1 MDKYEY
7 KVRLQEIKDL
17 IAKGEYVEAASIA
30 DTIDWTR
37 VKSVM
42 MLCTISDLYK
52 INRRLE
58 DARDL
63 LLLAYDRYPGGRSI
77 VYSLCELF
85 IKMGDV
91 VQAVE
96 YYKEFVQ
103 IAPKDTGRY
112 ILQYK
117 LYEAQDVSIEE
128 RIEVLKELKSKE
140 YTEKWAYELAYLY
153 HRIGLAT
160 KCVEECDE
168 LILWFGE
175 GRYVM
180 KAMELKML
188 HEPLTPSQ
196 EEKYAEMKGEI
207 VRQKAAEETGEVY
220 PEAPEEE
227 KPEEEVDESPTKEI
241 LMSDPDDI
249 QVKVMNVGQYDT
261 INMQKELAANMK
273 ELWDQKTDKEPE
285 AEGDTDL
292 QETKRLDSLA
302 DALED
307 FTMAETKVIETDAVK
322 EALNQPEEQGEVF
335 FGETSEM
342 TPVSVEDGAS
352 EITEETL
359 EQPMEAE
366 ILPEEASFDDTITA
380 ATEEPD
386 EEAASTA
393 AQTASGAD
401 ETGIAQAASAAGMNA
416 SVSVGEENV
425 SAADLNVSASA
436 AENAEAIS
444 DVEAPAQDG
453 QGTVSETAA
462 PKEEIQE
469 EITKEE
475 EPETVVLPTREIEEH
490 INAQPAMKPRIA
502 ATIDPHKPLPEGME
516 KMLGMEYDGQI
527 SMVVPEAEQVE
538 KQITG
543 QISLEDV
550 LAEWERVKKENEQK
564 RMEEVQQH
572 ILQQT
577 GAMFTEFEA
586 ATRDGLL
593 EKLEKGKTIPA
604 DEVEEL
610 EEYQEPGQEDGE
622 DYEEPAGQDEF
633 LDESYDDYEEP
644 VENAEEYTGE
654 EDAFAEEAGEYAEDE
669 AFDEDEAGDYVEP
682 VEAAEAEEE
691 FYEEDAD
698 TADETDADDFEDAE
712 NDFDAD
718 DAEATG
724 EGADEEAAYE
734 TEADADEEAAED
746 INADSKANDKTAGK
760 AGTDT
765 DAEDID
771 ADGET
776 AEDEGADSETAEEAG
791 TDDAQDTETD
801 AADAKETDAEPAEEA
816 SADKADRKNVSRD
829 AAAKGKKAPG
839 QKNGKPVRKAGGKE
853 QGRRLTAEEKELFGS
868 YLQNKH
874 TREQILNAIDKISLA
889 AYTGNII
896 LTGEEGMDTL
906 TLAKKL
912 MKEVQQTDSNFSGK
926 IAKISSESLN
936 KKGIAPVF
944 DRIVNGALI
953 IQKANKLTDD
963 SVKDMQK
970 AMNQEHKGMIVIL
983 EDTKGG
989 AHKLLKKHPELKELF
1004 NIEIHVEAL
1013 DNDSLVSYGRKY
1025 AEEQEYGMDE
1035 MGVLALHTCIAERQ
1049 TIDHIVTIEEVKDI
1063 IDDAIQ
1069 HANKKTLGHFFDIIV
1084 AKRYDEED
1092 RIILRENDFR

>member
-140 YTEKWAYELAYLY
+140 YIEKWAYELAYLY

-207 VRQKAAEETGEVY
+207 VRQKAAEEAGEVY
-220 PEAPEEE
+220 PETPEEE

-241 LMSDPDDI
+241 LTSDPDDI

-322 EALNQPEEQGEVF
+322 EALNQSEEQGEVF

-342 TPVSVEDGAS
+342 TPVSAEESSA

-359 EQPMEAE
+359 EQPMEAPVQSGQSTV
-366 ILPEEASFDDTITA
+366 PEA
-380 ATEEPD
+380 
-386 EEAASTA
+386 
-393 AQTASGAD
+393 
-401 ETGIAQAASAAGMNA
+401 
-416 SVSVGEENV
+416 
-425 SAADLNVSASA
+425 
-436 AENAEAIS
+436 
-444 DVEAPAQDG
+444 
-453 QGTVSETAA
+453 AA
-462 PKEEIQE
+462 PKAEEPQE
-469 EITKEE
+469 EELQEEEPQEEEPQEEEPQVEVLQEE
-475 EPETVVLPTREIEEH
+475 EPETVVLPAREIEEH
-490 INAQPAMKPRIA
+490 INAQPVMKPRIA

-610 EEYQEPGQEDGE
+610 EEYQEPAQEDGE
-622 DYEEPAGQDEF
+622 DYEELAEQDEF
-633 LDESYDDYEEP
+633 LDDSYDDYEEP
-644 VENAEEYTGE
+644 VENTEEYTEEPDAADTEAEGE
-654 EDAFAEEAGEYAEDE
+654 AAEEAVDDAAADTEVEEEPDATE
-669 AFDEDEAGDYVEP
+669 A
-682 VEAAEAEEE
+682 AAEAV
-691 FYEEDAD
+691 EDDVKDA
-698 TADETDADDFEDAE
+698 ETDA
-712 NDFDAD
+712 
-718 DAEATG
+718 
-724 EGADEEAAYE
+724 
-734 TEADADEEAAED
+734 
-746 INADSKANDKTAGK
+746 
-760 AGTDT
+760 
-765 DAEDID
+765 
-771 ADGET
+771 
-776 AEDEGADSETAEEAG
+776 
-791 TDDAQDTETD
+791 
-801 AADAKETDAEPAEEA
+801 
-816 SADKADRKNVSRD
+816 V
-829 AAAKGKKAPG
+829 AKGKKAPG
-839 QKNGKPVRKAGGKE
+839 QKKGKPVRKAGKE
-853 QGRRLTAEEKELFGS
+853 QGRKLTAEEKELFGS

-953 IQKANKLTDD
+953 IQKANKLSDD

-970 AMNQEHKGMIVIL
+970 VMNQEHKGMIVIL

-1069 HANKKTLGHFFDIIV
+1069 HANRKTLGHFFDIIV

>member
-30 DTIDWTR
+30 DTIDWTK

-140 YTEKWAYELAYLY
+140 YIEKWAYELAYLY

-207 VRQKAAEETGEVY
+207 VRQKAAEEAGEVY
-220 PEAPEEE
+220 PETPEEE

-241 LMSDPDDI
+241 LTSDPDDI

-322 EALNQPEEQGEVF
+322 EALNQSEEQGEVF

-342 TPVSVEDGAS
+342 TPVSAEESSA

-359 EQPMEAE
+359 EQPMEAPVQSGQSTV
-366 ILPEEASFDDTITA
+366 PEA
-380 ATEEPD
+380 
-386 EEAASTA
+386 
-393 AQTASGAD
+393 
-401 ETGIAQAASAAGMNA
+401 
-416 SVSVGEENV
+416 
-425 SAADLNVSASA
+425 
-436 AENAEAIS
+436 
-444 DVEAPAQDG
+444 
-453 QGTVSETAA
+453 AA
-462 PKEEIQE
+462 PKAEEKQ
-469 EITKEE
+469 EE
-475 EPETVVLPTREIEEH
+475 EPQTVVLPAREIEEH
-490 INAQPAMKPRIA
+490 INAQPVMKPRIA

-593 EKLEKGKTIPA
+593 EKLEKGKTIPT

-610 EEYQEPGQEDGE
+610 EEYYEPAQEDGE
-622 DYEEPAGQDEF
+622 DYEEPAEQDEF

-644 VENAEEYTGE
+644 VENTEEYTE
-654 EDAFAEEAGEYAEDE
+654 ESEAI
-669 AFDEDEAGDYVEP
+669 
-682 VEAAEAEEE
+682 AADTEAEEE
-691 FYEEDAD
+691 PD
-698 TADETDADDFEDAE
+698 TADADIEVEEEPDATDAAAEAVEDDVKDAETDA
-712 NDFDAD
+712 
-718 DAEATG
+718 
-724 EGADEEAAYE
+724 
-734 TEADADEEAAED
+734 
-746 INADSKANDKTAGK
+746 
-760 AGTDT
+760 
-765 DAEDID
+765 
-771 ADGET
+771 
-776 AEDEGADSETAEEAG
+776 
-791 TDDAQDTETD
+791 
-801 AADAKETDAEPAEEA
+801 
-816 SADKADRKNVSRD
+816 VV
-829 AAAKGKKAPG
+829 KGKKAPG
-839 QKNGKPVRKAGGKE
+839 QKKGKPVRKAGKE

-953 IQKANKLTDD
+953 IQKANKLSDD

-970 AMNQEHKGMIVIL
+970 VMNQEHKGMIVIL

-1069 HANKKTLGHFFDIIV
+1069 HANRKTLGHFFDIIV

>member
-30 DTIDWTR
+30 DTIDWTK

-140 YTEKWAYELAYLY
+140 YIEKWAYELAYLY

-207 VRQKAAEETGEVY
+207 VRQKAAEEAGEVY

-241 LMSDPDDI
+241 LTSDPDDI

-322 EALNQPEEQGEVF
+322 EALNQSEEQGEVF

-342 TPVSVEDGAS
+342 TPVSAEESSA

-359 EQPMEAE
+359 EQPMEAPVQSGQSTV
-366 ILPEEASFDDTITA
+366 PEA
-380 ATEEPD
+380 
-386 EEAASTA
+386 
-393 AQTASGAD
+393 
-401 ETGIAQAASAAGMNA
+401 
-416 SVSVGEENV
+416 
-425 SAADLNVSASA
+425 
-436 AENAEAIS
+436 
-444 DVEAPAQDG
+444 
-453 QGTVSETAA
+453 AA
-462 PKEEIQE
+462 PKAEEKQEAEEPQE
-469 EITKEE
+469 EEQ
-475 EPETVVLPTREIEEH
+475 ETVVLPAREIEEH
-490 INAQPAMKPRIA
+490 INAQPVMKPRIA

-593 EKLEKGKTIPA
+593 EKLEKGKTIPT

-610 EEYQEPGQEDGE
+610 EEYYEPAQEDGE
-622 DYEEPAGQDEF
+622 DYEEPTEQDEF

-644 VENAEEYTGE
+644 VENTEEYTE
-654 EDAFAEEAGEYAEDE
+654 ESEAIDADT
-669 AFDEDEAGDYVEP
+669 
-682 VEAAEAEEE
+682 EAEEE
-691 FYEEDAD
+691 P
-698 TADETDADDFEDAE
+698 
-712 NDFDAD
+712 
-718 DAEATG
+718 
-724 EGADEEAAYE
+724 
-734 TEADADEEAAED
+734 
-746 INADSKANDKTAGK
+746 
-760 AGTDT
+760 
-765 DAEDID
+765 
-771 ADGET
+771 
-776 AEDEGADSETAEEAG
+776 
-791 TDDAQDTETD
+791 D
-801 AADAKETDAEPAEEA
+801 AADADIEVEEEPNAADADTEVEEEPDTADAEAEGEA
-816 SADKADRKNVSRD
+816 AAEAVDDTAAEKAGTEEPDAADADTEVEEEPDATD
-829 AAAKGKKAPG
+829 AAAEAVEDDVKDAETEAVVKDKKAPG
-839 QKNGKPVRKAGGKE
+839 QKKDKPVRKAGKE

-953 IQKANKLTDD
+953 IQKANKLSDD

-970 AMNQEHKGMIVIL
+970 VMNQEHKGMIVIL
-983 EDTKGG
+983 EDTRGG

-1069 HANKKTLGHFFDIIV
+1069 HANRKTLGHFFDIIV

>member
-30 DTIDWTR
+30 DTIDWTK

-140 YTEKWAYELAYLY
+140 YIEKWAYELAYLY

-207 VRQKAAEETGEVY
+207 VRQKAAEEAGEVY
-220 PEAPEEE
+220 PETPEEE

-241 LMSDPDDI
+241 LTSDPDDI

-322 EALNQPEEQGEVF
+322 EALNQSEEQGEVF

-342 TPVSVEDGAS
+342 TPVSAEESSA

-359 EQPMEAE
+359 EQPMEAPVQSGQSTV
-366 ILPEEASFDDTITA
+366 PEA
-380 ATEEPD
+380 
-386 EEAASTA
+386 
-393 AQTASGAD
+393 
-401 ETGIAQAASAAGMNA
+401 
-416 SVSVGEENV
+416 
-425 SAADLNVSASA
+425 
-436 AENAEAIS
+436 
-444 DVEAPAQDG
+444 
-453 QGTVSETAA
+453 AA
-462 PKEEIQE
+462 PKAEEKQ
-469 EITKEE
+469 EE
-475 EPETVVLPTREIEEH
+475 EPQEEEPQEEEPQTVVLPAREIEEH
-490 INAQPAMKPRIA
+490 INAQPVMKPRIA

-593 EKLEKGKTIPA
+593 EKLEKGKTIPS

-610 EEYQEPGQEDGE
+610 EEYYEPAQEDGE
-622 DYEEPAGQDEF
+622 DYEEPAEQDEF

-644 VENAEEYTGE
+644 VENTEEYTE
-654 EDAFAEEAGEYAEDE
+654 ESDAKDADPAAEE
-669 AFDEDEAGDYVEP
+669 EP
-682 VEAAEAEEE
+682 KAAAADTEAEEE
-691 FYEEDAD
+691 PDAADADTEEEEEVDAADAEAAGEAAEEAVDDTAAEKAGTEEPDAADTEAEEEAD
-698 TADETDADDFEDAE
+698 TADADTEV
-712 NDFDAD
+712 
-718 DAEATG
+718 G
-724 EGADEEAAYE
+724 E
-734 TEADADEEAAED
+734 EADATEAAAEAVED
-746 INADSKANDKTAGK
+746 DVK
-760 AGTDT
+760 
-765 DAEDID
+765 DAE
-771 ADGET
+771 
-776 AEDEGADSETAEEAG
+776 
-791 TDDAQDTETD
+791 TD
-801 AADAKETDAEPAEEA
+801 
-816 SADKADRKNVSRD
+816 
-829 AAAKGKKAPG
+829 AKGKKAPG
-839 QKNGKPVRKAGGKE
+839 QKKGKPVRKAGKE
-853 QGRRLTAEEKELFGS
+853 QGRRFTAEEKELFGS

-953 IQKANKLTDD
+953 IQKANKLSDD

-970 AMNQEHKGMIVIL
+970 VMNQEHKGMIVIL
-983 EDTKGG
+983 EDTRGG

-1069 HANKKTLGHFFDIIV
+1069 HANRKTLGHFFDIIV

>member
-30 DTIDWTR
+30 DTIDWTK

-140 YTEKWAYELAYLY
+140 YIEKWAYELAYLY

-207 VRQKAAEETGEVY
+207 VRQKAAEEAGEVY

-241 LMSDPDDI
+241 LTSDPDDI

-322 EALNQPEEQGEVF
+322 EALNQSEEQGEVF

-342 TPVSVEDGAS
+342 TPVSAEESSA

-359 EQPMEAE
+359 EQPMEAPVQSGQSTV
-366 ILPEEASFDDTITA
+366 PEA
-380 ATEEPD
+380 
-386 EEAASTA
+386 
-393 AQTASGAD
+393 
-401 ETGIAQAASAAGMNA
+401 
-416 SVSVGEENV
+416 
-425 SAADLNVSASA
+425 
-436 AENAEAIS
+436 
-444 DVEAPAQDG
+444 
-453 QGTVSETAA
+453 AA
-462 PKEEIQE
+462 PKAEEKQ
-469 EITKEE
+469 EE
-475 EPETVVLPTREIEEH
+475 EPQEEEPQTVVLPAREIEEH
-490 INAQPAMKPRIA
+490 INAQPVMKPRIA

-593 EKLEKGKTIPA
+593 EKLEKGKTIPT

-610 EEYQEPGQEDGE
+610 EEYYEPTQEDGE
-622 DYEEPAGQDEF
+622 DYEEPAEQDEF

-644 VENAEEYTGE
+644 VENTEEYTE
-654 EDAFAEEAGEYAEDE
+654 ESEAIDADT
-669 AFDEDEAGDYVEP
+669 
-682 VEAAEAEEE
+682 EAEEE
-691 FYEEDAD
+691 P
-698 TADETDADDFEDAE
+698 
-712 NDFDAD
+712 
-718 DAEATG
+718 
-724 EGADEEAAYE
+724 
-734 TEADADEEAAED
+734 
-746 INADSKANDKTAGK
+746 
-760 AGTDT
+760 
-765 DAEDID
+765 
-771 ADGET
+771 
-776 AEDEGADSETAEEAG
+776 
-791 TDDAQDTETD
+791 D
-801 AADAKETDAEPAEEA
+801 AADADIEVEEEPDAADADTEVEEEPDTAEAEAEGEAAEEA
-816 SADKADRKNVSRD
+816 VDDTAVEKAGTEEPDAADADTEVEEEPDATD
-829 AAAKGKKAPG
+829 AAAEAVEDDVKDAETEAVVKDKKAPG
-839 QKNGKPVRKAGGKE
+839 QKKGKPVRKAGKE

-953 IQKANKLTDD
+953 IQKANKLSDD

-970 AMNQEHKGMIVIL
+970 VMNQEHKGMIVIL
-983 EDTKGG
+983 EDTRGG

-1069 HANKKTLGHFFDIIV
+1069 HANRKTLGHFFDIIV

>member
-30 DTIDWTR
+30 DTIDWTK

-140 YTEKWAYELAYLY
+140 YIEKWAYELAYLY

-207 VRQKAAEETGEVY
+207 VRQKAAEEAGEVY

-241 LMSDPDDI
+241 LTSDPDDI

-322 EALNQPEEQGEVF
+322 EAMNQSEEQGEVF

-342 TPVSVEDGAS
+342 TPVSAEESSA

-359 EQPMEAE
+359 EQPMEAPVQSGQSTV
-366 ILPEEASFDDTITA
+366 PEA
-380 ATEEPD
+380 
-386 EEAASTA
+386 
-393 AQTASGAD
+393 
-401 ETGIAQAASAAGMNA
+401 
-416 SVSVGEENV
+416 
-425 SAADLNVSASA
+425 
-436 AENAEAIS
+436 
-444 DVEAPAQDG
+444 
-453 QGTVSETAA
+453 AA
-462 PKEEIQE
+462 PKAEEKQ
-469 EITKEE
+469 EE
-475 EPETVVLPTREIEEH
+475 EPQEEEPQTVVLPAREIEEH
-490 INAQPAMKPRIA
+490 INAQPVMKPRIA

-593 EKLEKGKTIPA
+593 EKLEKGKTIPT

-610 EEYQEPGQEDGE
+610 EEYYEPAQEDGE
-622 DYEEPAGQDEF
+622 NYEEPAEQDEF

-644 VENAEEYTGE
+644 VENTEEYTE
-654 EDAFAEEAGEYAEDE
+654 ESEAIDADT
-669 AFDEDEAGDYVEP
+669 
-682 VEAAEAEEE
+682 EAEEE
-691 FYEEDAD
+691 P
-698 TADETDADDFEDAE
+698 
-712 NDFDAD
+712 
-718 DAEATG
+718 
-724 EGADEEAAYE
+724 
-734 TEADADEEAAED
+734 
-746 INADSKANDKTAGK
+746 
-760 AGTDT
+760 
-765 DAEDID
+765 
-771 ADGET
+771 
-776 AEDEGADSETAEEAG
+776 
-791 TDDAQDTETD
+791 D
-801 AADAKETDAEPAEEA
+801 AADADIEVEEEPNAADADTEVEEEPDTADAEAEGEAAAEAVDDTAAEKAGTEEPDATDADIEVEEEPDTADADTEAEEEPDTTDAAAEAVEDDVKDAETDA
-816 SADKADRKNVSRD
+816 VV
-829 AAAKGKKAPG
+829 KGKKAPG
-839 QKNGKPVRKAGGKE
+839 QKKGKPVRKAGKE
-853 QGRRLTAEEKELFGS
+853 QGHRLTAEEKELFGS

-912 MKEVQQTDSNFSGK
+912 MREVQQTDSNFSGK

-953 IQKANKLTDD
+953 IQKASKLSDD

-970 AMNQEHKGMIVIL
+970 VMNQEHKGMIVIL
-983 EDTKGG
+983 EDTRGG

-1069 HANKKTLGHFFDIIV
+1069 HANRKTLGHFFDIIV

>member
-30 DTIDWTR
+30 DTIDWTK

-140 YTEKWAYELAYLY
+140 YIEKWAYELAYLY

-207 VRQKAAEETGEVY
+207 VRQKAAEEAGEVY

-241 LMSDPDDI
+241 LTSDPDDI

-322 EALNQPEEQGEVF
+322 EALNQSEEQGEVF

-342 TPVSVEDGAS
+342 TPVSAEESSA

-359 EQPMEAE
+359 EQPMEAPVQSGQSTV
-366 ILPEEASFDDTITA
+366 PEA
-380 ATEEPD
+380 
-386 EEAASTA
+386 
-393 AQTASGAD
+393 
-401 ETGIAQAASAAGMNA
+401 
-416 SVSVGEENV
+416 
-425 SAADLNVSASA
+425 
-436 AENAEAIS
+436 
-444 DVEAPAQDG
+444 
-453 QGTVSETAA
+453 AA
-462 PKEEIQE
+462 PKAEEIRE
-469 EITKEE
+469 EITEEE
-475 EPETVVLPTREIEEH
+475 EPETVVLPTKEIEEH

-593 EKLEKGKTIPA
+593 EKLEKGKTIPT

-610 EEYQEPGQEDGE
+610 EEYYEPAQEDGE
-622 DYEEPAGQDEF
+622 DYEEPAEQDEF

-644 VENAEEYTGE
+644 VENTEEYTE
-654 EDAFAEEAGEYAEDE
+654 ESEAI
-669 AFDEDEAGDYVEP
+669 
-682 VEAAEAEEE
+682 AADTEAEEE
-691 FYEEDAD
+691 A
-698 TADETDADDFEDAE
+698 
-712 NDFDAD
+712 
-718 DAEATG
+718 
-724 EGADEEAAYE
+724 
-734 TEADADEEAAED
+734 
-746 INADSKANDKTAGK
+746 
-760 AGTDT
+760 
-765 DAEDID
+765 
-771 ADGET
+771 
-776 AEDEGADSETAEEAG
+776 
-791 TDDAQDTETD
+791 D
-801 AADAKETDAEPAEEA
+801 AADADIEVEEEPDAADADIEVEEEPDAADAEAEGEAAEEA
-816 SADKADRKNVSRD
+816 VDDTAAEKAGTEEPD
-829 AAAKGKKAPG
+829 AADTEAEEEPDATDADTEVGEEADATEAAAEAAKDDVKDAETDAKGKKASG
-839 QKNGKPVRKAGGKE
+839 QKKGKPVRKAGKE

-912 MKEVQQTDSNFSGK
+912 MREVQQTDSNFSGK

-953 IQKANKLTDD
+953 IQKANKLSDD
-963 SVKDMQK
+963 SIKDMQK
-970 AMNQEHKGMIVIL
+970 VMNQEHKGMIVIL
-983 EDTKGG
+983 EDTRGG

-1069 HANKKTLGHFFDIIV
+1069 HANRKTLGHFFDIIV

>member
-30 DTIDWTR
+30 DTIDWTK

-140 YTEKWAYELAYLY
+140 YIEKWAYELAYLY

-322 EALNQPEEQGEVF
+322 EALNQSEEQGEVF

-342 TPVSVEDGAS
+342 TPVSAEESSA

-359 EQPMEAE
+359 EQPMEAPVQSGQSTV
-366 ILPEEASFDDTITA
+366 PEA
-380 ATEEPD
+380 
-386 EEAASTA
+386 
-393 AQTASGAD
+393 
-401 ETGIAQAASAAGMNA
+401 
-416 SVSVGEENV
+416 
-425 SAADLNVSASA
+425 
-436 AENAEAIS
+436 
-444 DVEAPAQDG
+444 
-453 QGTVSETAA
+453 AA
-462 PKEEIQE
+462 PKAEEKQE
-469 EITKEE
+469 AEEPQEE
-475 EPETVVLPTREIEEH
+475 EPETVVLPTKEIEEH

-593 EKLEKGKTIPA
+593 EKLEKGKTIPT

-610 EEYQEPGQEDGE
+610 EEYYEPAQEDGE
-622 DYEEPAGQDEF
+622 DYEEPAEQDEF

-644 VENAEEYTGE
+644 VENTEEYTE
-654 EDAFAEEAGEYAEDE
+654 ESEAIDADT
-669 AFDEDEAGDYVEP
+669 
-682 VEAAEAEEE
+682 EAEEE
-691 FYEEDAD
+691 VEAIDAD
-698 TADETDADDFEDAE
+698 TE
-712 NDFDAD
+712 
-718 DAEATG
+718 
-724 EGADEEAAYE
+724 
-734 TEADADEEAAED
+734 
-746 INADSKANDKTAGK
+746 
-760 AGTDT
+760 
-765 DAEDID
+765 
-771 ADGET
+771 
-776 AEDEGADSETAEEAG
+776 AEE
-791 TDDAQDTETD
+791 EPD
-801 AADAKETDAEPAEEA
+801 AADADIEVEEEPDAADTEAESEAAEEAVDDAAADTEVEEEPDAADTEAEGEAAEEAVDDAAADTEEEEEPDATDAAAEAVEDDVKDAETDA
-816 SADKADRKNVSRD
+816 V
-829 AAAKGKKAPG
+829 AKGKKAPG
-839 QKNGKPVRKAGGKE
+839 QKKGKSVRKAGKE

-953 IQKANKLTDD
+953 IQKANKLSDD

-970 AMNQEHKGMIVIL
+970 VMNQEHKGMIVIL

-1069 HANKKTLGHFFDIIV
+1069 HANRKTLGHFFDIIV

>member
-140 YTEKWAYELAYLY
+140 YIEKWAYELAYLY

-207 VRQKAAEETGEVY
+207 VRQKAAEEAGEVY
-220 PEAPEEE
+220 PETPEEE

-241 LMSDPDDI
+241 LTSDPDDI

-307 FTMAETKVIETDAVK
+307 FTMVETKVIETDAVK
-322 EALNQPEEQGEVF
+322 EALNQSEEQGEVF

-342 TPVSVEDGAS
+342 TPVSAEESSA

-359 EQPMEAE
+359 EQPMEAPVQSGQSTV
-366 ILPEEASFDDTITA
+366 PEA
-380 ATEEPD
+380 
-386 EEAASTA
+386 
-393 AQTASGAD
+393 
-401 ETGIAQAASAAGMNA
+401 
-416 SVSVGEENV
+416 
-425 SAADLNVSASA
+425 
-436 AENAEAIS
+436 
-444 DVEAPAQDG
+444 
-453 QGTVSETAA
+453 AA
-462 PKEEIQE
+462 PKAEEPQE
-469 EITKEE
+469 EELQEEEPQEE
-475 EPETVVLPTREIEEH
+475 EPETVVLPAREIEEH
-490 INAQPAMKPRIA
+490 INAQPVMKPRIA

-610 EEYQEPGQEDGE
+610 EEYHEPAQEDGE
-622 DYEEPAGQDEF
+622 NYEELAEQDEF
-633 LDESYDDYEEP
+633 LDDSYDDYEEP
-644 VENAEEYTGE
+644 VENTEEYTE
-654 EDAFAEEAGEYAEDE
+654 ESDAAATNFEVEEEPDTAATDIEVEEEPDTADADIEVEEEPDAADTEAESEAAEEAVDDVAADTEVEEEPDAADTEAE
-669 AFDEDEAGDYVEP
+669 G
-682 VEAAEAEEE
+682 EAAEEAVDDAAADTEVEEE
-691 FYEEDAD
+691 PDATEAAAEAVEDDVKDA
-698 TADETDADDFEDAE
+698 ETDA
-712 NDFDAD
+712 
-718 DAEATG
+718 
-724 EGADEEAAYE
+724 
-734 TEADADEEAAED
+734 
-746 INADSKANDKTAGK
+746 
-760 AGTDT
+760 
-765 DAEDID
+765 
-771 ADGET
+771 
-776 AEDEGADSETAEEAG
+776 
-791 TDDAQDTETD
+791 
-801 AADAKETDAEPAEEA
+801 
-816 SADKADRKNVSRD
+816 V
-829 AAAKGKKAPG
+829 AKGKKAPG
-839 QKNGKPVRKAGGKE
+839 QKKGKPVRKAGKE

-953 IQKANKLTDD
+953 IQKANKLSDD

-970 AMNQEHKGMIVIL
+970 VMNQEHKGMIVIL

-1069 HANKKTLGHFFDIIV
+1069 HANRKTLGHFFDIIV

>member
-30 DTIDWTR
+30 DTIDWTK

-140 YTEKWAYELAYLY
+140 YIEKWAYELAYLY

-322 EALNQPEEQGEVF
+322 EALNQSEEQGEVF

-342 TPVSVEDGAS
+342 TPVSAEESSA

-359 EQPMEAE
+359 EQPMEAPVQSGQSTV
-366 ILPEEASFDDTITA
+366 PEA
-380 ATEEPD
+380 
-386 EEAASTA
+386 
-393 AQTASGAD
+393 
-401 ETGIAQAASAAGMNA
+401 
-416 SVSVGEENV
+416 
-425 SAADLNVSASA
+425 
-436 AENAEAIS
+436 
-444 DVEAPAQDG
+444 
-453 QGTVSETAA
+453 AA
-462 PKEEIQE
+462 PKAEEKQE
-469 EITKEE
+469 AEEPQEE
-475 EPETVVLPTREIEEH
+475 EPQTVVLPAREIEEH
-490 INAQPAMKPRIA
+490 INAQPVMKPRIA

-593 EKLEKGKTIPA
+593 EKLEKGKTIPT

-610 EEYQEPGQEDGE
+610 EEYYEPAQEDGE
-622 DYEEPAGQDEF
+622 DYEEPAEQDEF
-633 LDESYDDYEEP
+633 LDESYDDYEES
-644 VENAEEYTGE
+644 VENTEEYTEESEAIDADTEEEEEPDAADADIEVEEEPDAAAADTEVEEEPDTADAEAEGE
-654 EDAFAEEAGEYAEDE
+654 AAEEAVDDTAAEK
-669 AFDEDEAGDYVEP
+669 AGTEEP
-682 VEAAEAEEE
+682 DAADAEAEEE
-691 FYEEDAD
+691 PDATDAD
-698 TADETDADDFEDAE
+698 TEVGEEADATEAAEEAVEDDVKDAETDA
-712 NDFDAD
+712 
-718 DAEATG
+718 
-724 EGADEEAAYE
+724 
-734 TEADADEEAAED
+734 
-746 INADSKANDKTAGK
+746 
-760 AGTDT
+760 
-765 DAEDID
+765 
-771 ADGET
+771 
-776 AEDEGADSETAEEAG
+776 
-791 TDDAQDTETD
+791 
-801 AADAKETDAEPAEEA
+801 
-816 SADKADRKNVSRD
+816 VV
-829 AAAKGKKAPG
+829 KGKKAPG
-839 QKNGKPVRKAGGKE
+839 QNKDKPVRKAGKE

-953 IQKANKLTDD
+953 IQKANKLSDD

-970 AMNQEHKGMIVIL
+970 VMNQEHKGMIVIL
-983 EDTKGG
+983 EDTRGG

-1069 HANKKTLGHFFDIIV
+1069 HANRKTLGHFFDIIV

>member
-30 DTIDWTR
+30 DTIDWTK

-77 VYSLCELF
+77 VYSLCELS

-140 YTEKWAYELAYLY
+140 YIEKWAYELAYLY

-207 VRQKAAEETGEVY
+207 VRQKAAEEAGEVY
-220 PEAPEEE
+220 PETPEEE

-241 LMSDPDDI
+241 LTSDPDDI

-322 EALNQPEEQGEVF
+322 EALNQSEEQGEVF

-342 TPVSVEDGAS
+342 TPVSAEESSA

-359 EQPMEAE
+359 EQPMEAPVQSGQSTV
-366 ILPEEASFDDTITA
+366 PEA
-380 ATEEPD
+380 
-386 EEAASTA
+386 
-393 AQTASGAD
+393 
-401 ETGIAQAASAAGMNA
+401 
-416 SVSVGEENV
+416 
-425 SAADLNVSASA
+425 
-436 AENAEAIS
+436 
-444 DVEAPAQDG
+444 
-453 QGTVSETAA
+453 AA
-462 PKEEIQE
+462 PKAEEKQ
-469 EITKEE
+469 EE
-475 EPETVVLPTREIEEH
+475 EPQEEEPQEEEPQTVVLPAREIEEH
-490 INAQPAMKPRIA
+490 INAQPVMKPRIA

-593 EKLEKGKTIPA
+593 EKLEKGKTIPS

-610 EEYQEPGQEDGE
+610 EEYYEPAQEDGE
-622 DYEEPAGQDEF
+622 DYEEPAEQDEF

-644 VENAEEYTGE
+644 VENTEEYTE
-654 EDAFAEEAGEYAEDE
+654 ESEAIDADT
-669 AFDEDEAGDYVEP
+669 
-682 VEAAEAEEE
+682 EAEEE
-691 FYEEDAD
+691 PNAAAADTEAEEEPDAADADTEEEEEVDAADAEAAGEAAEEAVDDTAAEKAGTEEPDAADTEAEEEAD
-698 TADETDADDFEDAE
+698 TADADTEV
-712 NDFDAD
+712 
-718 DAEATG
+718 G
-724 EGADEEAAYE
+724 E
-734 TEADADEEAAED
+734 EADATEAAAEAVED
-746 INADSKANDKTAGK
+746 DVK
-760 AGTDT
+760 
-765 DAEDID
+765 DAE
-771 ADGET
+771 
-776 AEDEGADSETAEEAG
+776 
-791 TDDAQDTETD
+791 TD
-801 AADAKETDAEPAEEA
+801 
-816 SADKADRKNVSRD
+816 
-829 AAAKGKKAPG
+829 AKGKKAPG
-839 QKNGKPVRKAGGKE
+839 QKKGKPVRKAGKE
-853 QGRRLTAEEKELFGS
+853 QGRRFTAEEKELFGS

-953 IQKANKLTDD
+953 IQKANKLSDD

-970 AMNQEHKGMIVIL
+970 VMNQEHKGMIVIL
-983 EDTKGG
+983 EDTRGG

-1069 HANKKTLGHFFDIIV
+1069 HANRKTLGHFFDIIV

>member
-273 ELWDQKTDKEPE
+273 ELWDRKTDKEPE

-393 AQTASGAD
+393 AQAVSGAD
-401 ETGIAQAASAAGMNA
+401 EAGIAQAASAVEENA
-416 SVSVGEENV
+416 SV
-425 SAADLNVSASA
+425 ADVNVSASA
-436 AENAEAIS
+436 AENAEAVS
-444 DVEAPAQDG
+444 DVEAPAQNG
-453 QGTVSETAA
+453 QGTVLEAAA
-462 PKEEIQE
+462 PKAEEIQE
-469 EITKEE
+469 EITEEE

-622 DYEEPAGQDEF
+622 DYEEPAEQDEF
-633 LDESYDDYEEP
+633 LDESYDDYEES

-654 EDAFAEEAGEYAEDE
+654 EDAFADEAGEYTEDE

-698 TADETDADDFEDAE
+698 TADEMDADETEAADFEDAE

-718 DAEATG
+718 DAEAT
-724 EGADEEAAYE
+724 DE
-734 TEADADEEAAED
+734 DVDEKTAED
-746 INADSKANDKTAGK
+746 SDADSKANDKAAGK
-760 AGTDT
+760 VGTET

-771 ADGET
+771 ADVET
-776 AEDEGADSETAEEAG
+776 AEDAGAEDETAEEAD
-791 TDDAQDTETD
+791 TDAVEDTDAETD
-801 AADAKETDAEPAEEA
+801 VADAKETDAEAAEEA
-816 SADKADRKNVSRD
+816 SADKADRKNASKD
-829 AAAKGKKAPG
+829 AASKGKKAPA

>member
-1 MDKYEY
+1 M
-7 KVRLQEIKDL
+7 
-17 IAKGEYVEAASIA
+17 
-30 DTIDWTR
+30 
-37 VKSVM
+37 
-42 MLCTISDLYK
+42 
-52 INRRLE
+52 
-58 DARDL
+58 
-63 LLLAYDRYPGGRSI
+63 
-77 VYSLCELF
+77 
-85 IKMGDV
+85 
-91 VQAVE
+91 
-96 YYKEFVQ
+96 
-103 IAPKDTGRY
+103 
-112 ILQYK
+112 
-117 LYEAQDVSIEE
+117 
-128 RIEVLKELKSKE
+128 
-140 YTEKWAYELAYLY
+140 
-153 HRIGLAT
+153 
-160 KCVEECDE
+160 EECDE

-207 VRQKAAEETGEVY
+207 VRQKAAEEAGEVY
-220 PEAPEEE
+220 PETPEEE

-241 LMSDPDDI
+241 LTSDPDDI

-322 EALNQPEEQGEVF
+322 EALNQSEEQGEVF

-342 TPVSVEDGAS
+342 TPVSAEESSA

-359 EQPMEAE
+359 EQPMEAPVQSGQSTV
-366 ILPEEASFDDTITA
+366 PEA
-380 ATEEPD
+380 
-386 EEAASTA
+386 
-393 AQTASGAD
+393 
-401 ETGIAQAASAAGMNA
+401 
-416 SVSVGEENV
+416 
-425 SAADLNVSASA
+425 
-436 AENAEAIS
+436 
-444 DVEAPAQDG
+444 
-453 QGTVSETAA
+453 AA
-462 PKEEIQE
+462 PKAEEPQ
-469 EITKEE
+469 EE
-475 EPETVVLPTREIEEH
+475 EPQEEEPQTVVLPAREIEEH
-490 INAQPAMKPRIA
+490 INAQPVMKPRIA

-593 EKLEKGKTIPA
+593 EKLEKGKTIPT

-610 EEYQEPGQEDGE
+610 EEYYEPAQEDGE
-622 DYEEPAGQDEF
+622 NYEEPAEQDEF

-644 VENAEEYTGE
+644 VENTEEYTE
-654 EDAFAEEAGEYAEDE
+654 ESEAIDADT
-669 AFDEDEAGDYVEP
+669 
-682 VEAAEAEEE
+682 EAEEE
-691 FYEEDAD
+691 P
-698 TADETDADDFEDAE
+698 
-712 NDFDAD
+712 
-718 DAEATG
+718 
-724 EGADEEAAYE
+724 
-734 TEADADEEAAED
+734 
-746 INADSKANDKTAGK
+746 
-760 AGTDT
+760 
-765 DAEDID
+765 
-771 ADGET
+771 
-776 AEDEGADSETAEEAG
+776 
-791 TDDAQDTETD
+791 D
-801 AADAKETDAEPAEEA
+801 AADADIEVEEEPNAADADTEVEEEPDTADAEAEGEAAEEAVDDTAAEKAGTEEPDATDADIEAGEEPDTADADTEAEEESDTTDAAAEAVEDDVKDAETDA
-816 SADKADRKNVSRD
+816 VV
-829 AAAKGKKAPG
+829 KGKKAPG
-839 QKNGKPVRKAGGKE
+839 QKKGKPVRKAGKE

-953 IQKANKLTDD
+953 IQKANKLSDD

-970 AMNQEHKGMIVIL
+970 VMNQEHKGMIVIL
-983 EDTKGG
+983 EDTRGG

-1069 HANKKTLGHFFDIIV
+1069 HANRKTLGHFFDIIV

>member
-30 DTIDWTR
+30 DTIDWTK

-140 YTEKWAYELAYLY
+140 YIEKWAYELAYLY

-207 VRQKAAEETGEVY
+207 VRQKAAEEAGEGY

-241 LMSDPDDI
+241 LTSDPDDI

-322 EALNQPEEQGEVF
+322 EAMNQSEEQGEVF

-342 TPVSVEDGAS
+342 TPVSAEESSA

-359 EQPMEAE
+359 EQP
-366 ILPEEASFDDTITA
+366 
-380 ATEEPD
+380 
-386 EEAASTA
+386 
-393 AQTASGAD
+393 
-401 ETGIAQAASAAGMNA
+401 
-416 SVSVGEENV
+416 
-425 SAADLNVSASA
+425 
-436 AENAEAIS
+436 
-444 DVEAPAQDG
+444 VEAPVQSG
-453 QGTVSETAA
+453 QSTVPEAAA
-462 PKEEIQE
+462 PKAEEKQ
-469 EITKEE
+469 EE
-475 EPETVVLPTREIEEH
+475 EPQEEEPQTVVLPAREIEEH
-490 INAQPAMKPRIA
+490 INAQPVMKPRIA

-593 EKLEKGKTIPA
+593 EKLEKGKTIPT

-610 EEYQEPGQEDGE
+610 EEYYEPAQEDGE
-622 DYEEPAGQDEF
+622 NYEEPAEQDEF

-644 VENAEEYTGE
+644 VENTEEYTE
-654 EDAFAEEAGEYAEDE
+654 ESEAIDADT
-669 AFDEDEAGDYVEP
+669 
-682 VEAAEAEEE
+682 EAEEE
-691 FYEEDAD
+691 PDAVDADIEVEEEPNAADAD
-698 TADETDADDFEDAE
+698 TEVEEEPDTADAEAEGEAAAEAVDDTAAEKAGTEEPDATDADIEVEEEPDTADADTEAEEEPDTTDAAAEAVEDDVKDAETDA
-712 NDFDAD
+712 
-718 DAEATG
+718 
-724 EGADEEAAYE
+724 
-734 TEADADEEAAED
+734 
-746 INADSKANDKTAGK
+746 
-760 AGTDT
+760 
-765 DAEDID
+765 
-771 ADGET
+771 
-776 AEDEGADSETAEEAG
+776 
-791 TDDAQDTETD
+791 
-801 AADAKETDAEPAEEA
+801 
-816 SADKADRKNVSRD
+816 VV
-829 AAAKGKKAPG
+829 KGKKAPG
-839 QKNGKPVRKAGGKE
+839 QKKGKPVRKAGKE
-853 QGRRLTAEEKELFGS
+853 QGHRLTAEEKELFGS

-912 MKEVQQTDSNFSGK
+912 MREVQQTDSNFSGK

-953 IQKANKLTDD
+953 IQKASKLSDD

-970 AMNQEHKGMIVIL
+970 VMNQEHKGMIVIL
-983 EDTKGG
+983 EDTRGG

-1069 HANKKTLGHFFDIIV
+1069 HANRKTLGHFFDIIV

>member
-30 DTIDWTR
+30 DTIDWTK

-140 YTEKWAYELAYLY
+140 YIEKWAYELAYLY

-196 EEKYAEMKGEI
+196 QEKYAEMKGEI
-207 VRQKAAEETGEVY
+207 VRQKAAEEAGEVY

-241 LMSDPDDI
+241 LTSDPDDI

-322 EALNQPEEQGEVF
+322 EALNQSEEQGEVF

-342 TPVSVEDGAS
+342 TPVSAEESSA

-359 EQPMEAE
+359 EQPMEA
-366 ILPEEASFDDTITA
+366 PVQSGQSTV
-380 ATEEPD
+380 P
-386 EEAASTA
+386 EAAVPKA
-393 AQTASGAD
+393 
-401 ETGIAQAASAAGMNA
+401 
-416 SVSVGEENV
+416 EEK
-425 SAADLNVSASA
+425 
-436 AENAEAIS
+436 
-444 DVEAPAQDG
+444 Q
-453 QGTVSETAA
+453 
-462 PKEEIQE
+462 
-469 EITKEE
+469 EE
-475 EPETVVLPTREIEEH
+475 EPQEEEPQTVVLPAREIEEH
-490 INAQPAMKPRIA
+490 INAQPVMKPRIA

-593 EKLEKGKTIPA
+593 EKLEKGKTIPT

-610 EEYQEPGQEDGE
+610 EEYYEPTQEDGE
-622 DYEEPAGQDEF
+622 DYEEPAEQDEF

-644 VENAEEYTGE
+644 VENTEEYTE
-654 EDAFAEEAGEYAEDE
+654 ESEAIDADT
-669 AFDEDEAGDYVEP
+669 
-682 VEAAEAEEE
+682 EAEEE
-691 FYEEDAD
+691 P
-698 TADETDADDFEDAE
+698 
-712 NDFDAD
+712 
-718 DAEATG
+718 
-724 EGADEEAAYE
+724 
-734 TEADADEEAAED
+734 
-746 INADSKANDKTAGK
+746 
-760 AGTDT
+760 
-765 DAEDID
+765 
-771 ADGET
+771 
-776 AEDEGADSETAEEAG
+776 
-791 TDDAQDTETD
+791 D
-801 AADAKETDAEPAEEA
+801 AADADIEVEEEPDAADADTEVEEEPDTAEAEAEGEAAEEA
-816 SADKADRKNVSRD
+816 VDDTAAEKAGTEEPD
-829 AAAKGKKAPG
+829 AADADTEVEEEPDTTDADTEVGEEADATEAAAEAVEDDVKDAETDAKGKKAPG
-839 QKNGKPVRKAGGKE
+839 QKKGKPVRKAGKE
-853 QGRRLTAEEKELFGS
+853 QGRRFTAEEKELFGS

-953 IQKANKLTDD
+953 IQKASKLSDD

-970 AMNQEHKGMIVIL
+970 VMNQEHKGMIVIL
-983 EDTKGG
+983 EDTRGG

-1069 HANKKTLGHFFDIIV
+1069 HANRKTLGHFFDIIV

>member
-30 DTIDWTR
+30 DTIDWTK

-140 YTEKWAYELAYLY
+140 YIEKWAYELAYLY

-207 VRQKAAEETGEVY
+207 VRQKAAEEAGEVY
-220 PEAPEEE
+220 PETPEEE

-241 LMSDPDDI
+241 LTSDPDDI

-322 EALNQPEEQGEVF
+322 EALNQSEEQGEVF

-342 TPVSVEDGAS
+342 TPVSAEESSA

-359 EQPMEAE
+359 EQPMEAPVQSGQSTV
-366 ILPEEASFDDTITA
+366 PEA
-380 ATEEPD
+380 
-386 EEAASTA
+386 
-393 AQTASGAD
+393 
-401 ETGIAQAASAAGMNA
+401 
-416 SVSVGEENV
+416 
-425 SAADLNVSASA
+425 
-436 AENAEAIS
+436 
-444 DVEAPAQDG
+444 
-453 QGTVSETAA
+453 AA
-462 PKEEIQE
+462 PKAEEKQE
-469 EITKEE
+469 AEEPQEE
-475 EPETVVLPTREIEEH
+475 EPETVVLPAREIEEH
-490 INAQPAMKPRIA
+490 INAQPVMKPRIA

-527 SMVVPEAEQVE
+527 SMVVPETEQVE

-593 EKLEKGKTIPA
+593 EKLEKGKTIPT

-610 EEYQEPGQEDGE
+610 EEYYEPAQEDGE
-622 DYEEPAGQDEF
+622 DYEEPAEQDEF

-644 VENAEEYTGE
+644 VENTEEYTE
-654 EDAFAEEAGEYAEDE
+654 ESEAI
-669 AFDEDEAGDYVEP
+669 
-682 VEAAEAEEE
+682 
-691 FYEEDAD
+691 DAD
-698 TADETDADDFEDAE
+698 TEVEEEPDTAD
-712 NDFDAD
+712 
-718 DAEATG
+718 
-724 EGADEEAAYE
+724 
-734 TEADADEEAAED
+734 
-746 INADSKANDKTAGK
+746 
-760 AGTDT
+760 
-765 DAEDID
+765 
-771 ADGET
+771 
-776 AEDEGADSETAEEAG
+776 AEDEGEAAEEAV
-791 TDDAQDTETD
+791 DDAAAEKAGTEEPNAAAADTEVEEEPDTTDADTEVEEEPDATDAAAEAVEDDVKDAETD
-801 AADAKETDAEPAEEA
+801 AVVKD
-816 SADKADRKNVSRD
+816 
-829 AAAKGKKAPG
+829 KKAPG
-839 QKNGKPVRKAGGKE
+839 QKKGKPVRKAGKE

-953 IQKANKLTDD
+953 IQKANKLSDD

-970 AMNQEHKGMIVIL
+970 VMNQEHKGMIVIL
-983 EDTKGG
+983 EDTRGG

-1069 HANKKTLGHFFDIIV
+1069 HANRKTLGHFFDIIV

>member
-30 DTIDWTR
+30 DTIDWTK

-140 YTEKWAYELAYLY
+140 YIEKWAYELAYLY

-207 VRQKAAEETGEVY
+207 VRQKAAEEAGEVY
-220 PEAPEEE
+220 PETPEEE

-241 LMSDPDDI
+241 LTSDPDDI

-322 EALNQPEEQGEVF
+322 EALNQSEEQGEVF

-342 TPVSVEDGAS
+342 TPVSAEESSA

-359 EQPMEAE
+359 EQPMEAPVQSGQSTV
-366 ILPEEASFDDTITA
+366 PEA
-380 ATEEPD
+380 
-386 EEAASTA
+386 
-393 AQTASGAD
+393 
-401 ETGIAQAASAAGMNA
+401 
-416 SVSVGEENV
+416 
-425 SAADLNVSASA
+425 
-436 AENAEAIS
+436 
-444 DVEAPAQDG
+444 
-453 QGTVSETAA
+453 AA
-462 PKEEIQE
+462 PKAEEKQE
-469 EITKEE
+469 AEEPQEE
-475 EPETVVLPTREIEEH
+475 EPETVVLPAREIEEH
-490 INAQPAMKPRIA
+490 INAQPVMKPRIA

-593 EKLEKGKTIPA
+593 EKLEKGKTIPT

-610 EEYQEPGQEDGE
+610 EEYYEPAQEDGE
-622 DYEEPAGQDEF
+622 NYEEPAEQDEF

-644 VENAEEYTGE
+644 VENTEEYTE
-654 EDAFAEEAGEYAEDE
+654 ESEAIDADT
-669 AFDEDEAGDYVEP
+669 
-682 VEAAEAEEE
+682 EAEEE
-691 FYEEDAD
+691 P
-698 TADETDADDFEDAE
+698 
-712 NDFDAD
+712 
-718 DAEATG
+718 
-724 EGADEEAAYE
+724 
-734 TEADADEEAAED
+734 
-746 INADSKANDKTAGK
+746 
-760 AGTDT
+760 
-765 DAEDID
+765 
-771 ADGET
+771 
-776 AEDEGADSETAEEAG
+776 
-791 TDDAQDTETD
+791 D
-801 AADAKETDAEPAEEA
+801 AADADIEVEEEPNAADADTEVEEEPDTADAEAEGEAAEEA
-816 SADKADRKNVSRD
+816 VDDTAAEKAGTEEPDATDADIEVEEEPDATD
-829 AAAKGKKAPG
+829 AAAEAVEDDVKDAETEAVVKDKKAPG
-839 QKNGKPVRKAGGKE
+839 QKKGKPVRKAGKE

-912 MKEVQQTDSNFSGK
+912 MREVQQTDSNFSGK

-953 IQKANKLTDD
+953 IQKASKLSDD

-970 AMNQEHKGMIVIL
+970 VMNQEHKGMIVIL
-983 EDTKGG
+983 EDTRGG

-1069 HANKKTLGHFFDIIV
+1069 HANRKTLGHFFDIIV

>member
-140 YTEKWAYELAYLY
+140 YIEKWAYELAYLY

-207 VRQKAAEETGEVY
+207 VRQKAAEEAGEVY
-220 PEAPEEE
+220 PETPEEE

-241 LMSDPDDI
+241 LASNPDDI

-322 EALNQPEEQGEVF
+322 EALNQSEEQGEVF

-342 TPVSVEDGAS
+342 TPVSAEESSA

-359 EQPMEAE
+359 EQPMEAPVQSGQSTV
-366 ILPEEASFDDTITA
+366 PEA
-380 ATEEPD
+380 
-386 EEAASTA
+386 
-393 AQTASGAD
+393 
-401 ETGIAQAASAAGMNA
+401 
-416 SVSVGEENV
+416 
-425 SAADLNVSASA
+425 
-436 AENAEAIS
+436 
-444 DVEAPAQDG
+444 
-453 QGTVSETAA
+453 AA
-462 PKEEIQE
+462 PKAEEPQE
-469 EITKEE
+469 EELQEEELQEEELQEEVLQEE
-475 EPETVVLPTREIEEH
+475 EPETVVLPAREIEEH
-490 INAQPAMKPRIA
+490 INAQPVMKPRIA

-527 SMVVPEAEQVE
+527 SMVVPETEQVE

-610 EEYQEPGQEDGE
+610 EEYHEPAQEDGE
-622 DYEEPAGQDEF
+622 NYEELAEQDEF
-633 LDESYDDYEEP
+633 LDDSYDDYEEP
-644 VENAEEYTGE
+644 VENTEEYTEEPDAADTDFEVEEEPDTADTEAEGE
-654 EDAFAEEAGEYAEDE
+654 AAEEAVDDAAADIEVEEEPDTADAEAESEAAEEAG
-669 AFDEDEAGDYVEP
+669 
-682 VEAAEAEEE
+682 
-691 FYEEDAD
+691 DA
-698 TADETDADDFEDAE
+698 
-712 NDFDAD
+712 
-718 DAEATG
+718 
-724 EGADEEAAYE
+724 
-734 TEADADEEAAED
+734 
-746 INADSKANDKTAGK
+746 

-765 DAEDID
+765 EVEEEPDA
-771 ADGET
+771 ADTEAEGE
-776 AEDEGADSETAEEAG
+776 AAEEAG
-791 TDDAQDTETD
+791 DAAGTDTEVEEEPD
-801 AADAKETDAEPAEEA
+801 AADAAADA
-816 SADKADRKNVSRD
+816 V
-829 AAAKGKKAPG
+829 AKGKKAPG
-839 QKNGKPVRKAGGKE
+839 QKKGKPVRKAGKE

-953 IQKANKLTDD
+953 IQKANKLSDD

-970 AMNQEHKGMIVIL
+970 VMNQEHKGMIVIL

-1069 HANKKTLGHFFDIIV
+1069 HANRKTLGHFFDIIV

>member
-30 DTIDWTR
+30 DTIDWTK

-273 ELWDQKTDKEPE
+273 ELWDRKTDKEPE

-322 EALNQPEEQGEVF
+322 EALNRPEEQGEVF

-342 TPVSVEDGAS
+342 TPLSVEDGAS

-393 AQTASGAD
+393 AQTVSGTD
-401 ETGIAQAASAAGMNA
+401 EAGIAHVA
-416 SVSVGEENV
+416 SV
-425 SAADLNVSASA
+425 ADVNVSASA
-436 AENAEAIS
+436 AENAEAVS
-444 DVEAPAQDG
+444 DAEATAQDG

-462 PKEEIQE
+462 PKAEEIQE
-469 EITKEE
+469 EITEEE
-475 EPETVVLPTREIEEH
+475 EPETVVLPTKEIEEH
-490 INAQPAMKPRIA
+490 INAQPVMKPRIA

-593 EKLEKGKTIPA
+593 EKLEKGKTVPA

-610 EEYQEPGQEDGE
+610 EEYQEPDQEDGE
-622 DYEEPAGQDEF
+622 DYEEPAEQDEF
-633 LDESYDDYEEP
+633 PDESYDDYEEP

-654 EDAFAEEAGEYAEDE
+654 EEAFAEEAGEYTEDE
-669 AFDEDEAGDYVEP
+669 AFDEDEAEDYVEP
-682 VEAAEAEEE
+682 VEAAEEA
-691 FYEEDAD
+691 
-698 TADETDADDFEDAE
+698 
-712 NDFDAD
+712 
-718 DAEATG
+718 DAEA
-724 EGADEEAAYE
+724 A
-734 TEADADEEAAED
+734 
-746 INADSKANDKTAGK
+746 K
-760 AGTDT
+760 
-765 DAEDID
+765 
-771 ADGET
+771 
-776 AEDEGADSETAEEAG
+776 
-791 TDDAQDTETD
+791 DTETD
-801 AADAKETDAEPAEEA
+801 AADTQETDAADAQETDAADAQETDVEAAEEA
-816 SADKADRKNVSRD
+816 SADKADRKNVSGD
-829 AAAKGKKAPG
+829 AAAKGKKAPV
-839 QKNGKPVRKAGGKE
+839 QKNGKPVRKTGGKE

-912 MKEVQQTDSNFSGK
+912 MKEVQQTDNNFSGK

-989 AHKLLKKHPELKELF
+989 AHKLLKKYPELKELF

>member
-30 DTIDWTR
+30 DTIDWTK

-140 YTEKWAYELAYLY
+140 YIEKWAYELAYLY

-207 VRQKAAEETGEVY
+207 VRQKAAEEAGEVY
-220 PEAPEEE
+220 PETPEEE

-241 LMSDPDDI
+241 LTSNPDDI

-322 EALNQPEEQGEVF
+322 EALNQSEEQGEVF

-342 TPVSVEDGAS
+342 TPVSAEESSA

-359 EQPMEAE
+359 EQPMEAPVQSGQSTV
-366 ILPEEASFDDTITA
+366 PEA
-380 ATEEPD
+380 
-386 EEAASTA
+386 
-393 AQTASGAD
+393 
-401 ETGIAQAASAAGMNA
+401 
-416 SVSVGEENV
+416 
-425 SAADLNVSASA
+425 
-436 AENAEAIS
+436 
-444 DVEAPAQDG
+444 
-453 QGTVSETAA
+453 AA
-462 PKEEIQE
+462 PKAEEKQ
-469 EITKEE
+469 EE
-475 EPETVVLPTREIEEH
+475 EPQEEEPQTVVLPAREIEEH
-490 INAQPAMKPRIA
+490 INAQPVMKPRIA

-593 EKLEKGKTIPA
+593 EKLEKGKTIPT

-610 EEYQEPGQEDGE
+610 EEYYEPAQEDGE
-622 DYEEPAGQDEF
+622 DYEEPTEQDEF

-644 VENAEEYTGE
+644 VENTEEYTE
-654 EDAFAEEAGEYAEDE
+654 ESEAIDADT
-669 AFDEDEAGDYVEP
+669 
-682 VEAAEAEEE
+682 EAEEE
-691 FYEEDAD
+691 PDAADADIEVEEEPNAADADTEVEEEPDTAAAEAVDDTAAEKAGTEEPDAADADTEAEEEAD
-698 TADETDADDFEDAE
+698 TADADTEV
-712 NDFDAD
+712 
-718 DAEATG
+718 G
-724 EGADEEAAYE
+724 E
-734 TEADADEEAAED
+734 EADATEAAAEAVED
-746 INADSKANDKTAGK
+746 DVK
-760 AGTDT
+760 
-765 DAEDID
+765 DAE
-771 ADGET
+771 
-776 AEDEGADSETAEEAG
+776 
-791 TDDAQDTETD
+791 TD
-801 AADAKETDAEPAEEA
+801 
-816 SADKADRKNVSRD
+816 
-829 AAAKGKKAPG
+829 AKGKKAPG
-839 QKNGKPVRKAGGKE
+839 QKKGKPVRKAGKE
-853 QGRRLTAEEKELFGS
+853 QGRRFTAEEKELFGS

-953 IQKANKLTDD
+953 IQKANKLSDD

-970 AMNQEHKGMIVIL
+970 VMNQEHKGMIVIL
-983 EDTKGG
+983 EDTRGG

-1069 HANKKTLGHFFDIIV
+1069 HANRKTLGHFFDIIV

>member
-140 YTEKWAYELAYLY
+140 YIEKWAYELAYLY

-207 VRQKAAEETGEVY
+207 VRQKAAEEAGEVY
-220 PEAPEEE
+220 PETPEEE

-241 LMSDPDDI
+241 LTSDPDDI

-322 EALNQPEEQGEVF
+322 EALNQSEEQGEVF

-342 TPVSVEDGAS
+342 TPVSAEESSA

-359 EQPMEAE
+359 EQPKEVPVQSGQSTVPEA
-366 ILPEEASFDDTITA
+366 
-380 ATEEPD
+380 
-386 EEAASTA
+386 
-393 AQTASGAD
+393 
-401 ETGIAQAASAAGMNA
+401 
-416 SVSVGEENV
+416 
-425 SAADLNVSASA
+425 
-436 AENAEAIS
+436 
-444 DVEAPAQDG
+444 
-453 QGTVSETAA
+453 AA
-462 PKEEIQE
+462 PKAEEPQE
-469 EITKEE
+469 EELQEEEPQEEEPQVEVLQEE
-475 EPETVVLPTREIEEH
+475 EPETVVLPAREIEEH
-490 INAQPAMKPRIA
+490 INAQPVMKPRIA

-610 EEYQEPGQEDGE
+610 EEYHEPAQEDGE
-622 DYEEPAGQDEF
+622 DYEELAEQDEF

-644 VENAEEYTGE
+644 VENTEEYTEEPDAAATEAEGE
-654 EDAFAEEAGEYAEDE
+654 AAEEAVDDAAADIEVEEEPDTAAADIEEEEEPDTADTEAE
-669 AFDEDEAGDYVEP
+669 G
-682 VEAAEAEEE
+682 EAAEEAVDNAAADTEVEEEPDAAATEAESEAAEEAV
-691 FYEEDAD
+691 DDAAAD
-698 TADETDADDFEDAE
+698 TEVEEEPDATDAAAEAVEDDVKDAETDA
-712 NDFDAD
+712 
-718 DAEATG
+718 
-724 EGADEEAAYE
+724 
-734 TEADADEEAAED
+734 
-746 INADSKANDKTAGK
+746 
-760 AGTDT
+760 
-765 DAEDID
+765 
-771 ADGET
+771 
-776 AEDEGADSETAEEAG
+776 
-791 TDDAQDTETD
+791 
-801 AADAKETDAEPAEEA
+801 
-816 SADKADRKNVSRD
+816 V
-829 AAAKGKKAPG
+829 AKGKKAPG
-839 QKNGKPVRKAGGKE
+839 QKKGKPVRKAGKE

-944 DRIVNGALI
+944 DKIVNGALI
-953 IQKANKLTDD
+953 IQKANKLSDD

-970 AMNQEHKGMIVIL
+970 VMNQEHKGMIVIL

-1069 HANKKTLGHFFDIIV
+1069 HANRKTLGHFFDIIV

>member
-366 ILPEEASFDDTITA
+366 ILPEEASFEDTITA
-380 ATEEPD
+380 VTEEPD
-386 EEAASTA
+386 EETVSNV

-401 ETGIAQAASAAGMNA
+401 EAETAQTEASAP
-416 SVSVGEENV
+416 
-425 SAADLNVSASA
+425 
-436 AENAEAIS
+436 AENTEDVS
-444 DVEAPAQDG
+444 DVEAPAQGG
-453 QGTVSETAA
+453 QSIVSEAAA
-462 PKEEIQE
+462 PKAEEMQE
-469 EITKEE
+469 DTTEEE

-610 EEYQEPGQEDGE
+610 EEYQEPAQEDDE
-622 DYEEPAGQDEF
+622 DYEEPAEQDEF

-682 VEAAEAEEE
+682 VEAAEADEE
-691 FYEEDAD
+691 FYDEDATD
-698 TADETDADDFEDAE
+698 ADMADEMDADETDAADFNDAE

-718 DAEATG
+718 GAEATG

-734 TEADADEEAAED
+734 TETDADEEAAED
-746 INADSKANDKTAGK
+746 TDADSKSNDKTAGK
-760 AGTDT
+760 AGADT

-771 ADGET
+771 ADVET
-776 AEDEGADSETAEEAG
+776 AEGEGADSETAED
-791 TDDAQDTETD
+791 TDAAADAETD
-801 AADAKETDAEPAEEA
+801 AADTEETDAETAEEA
-816 SADKADRKNVSRD
+816 SAEKAERKNVSRD

-1069 HANKKTLGHFFDIIV
+1069 HANRKTLGHFFDIIV

>member
-140 YTEKWAYELAYLY
+140 YIEKWAYELAYLY

-207 VRQKAAEETGEVY
+207 VRQKAAEEAGEVY
-220 PEAPEEE
+220 PETPEEE

-241 LMSDPDDI
+241 LASDPDDI

-322 EALNQPEEQGEVF
+322 EALNQSEEQGEVF

-342 TPVSVEDGAS
+342 TPVSAEESSA

-359 EQPMEAE
+359 EQPMEA
-366 ILPEEASFDDTITA
+366 LFQSGQSTVPEA
-380 ATEEPD
+380 
-386 EEAASTA
+386 
-393 AQTASGAD
+393 
-401 ETGIAQAASAAGMNA
+401 
-416 SVSVGEENV
+416 
-425 SAADLNVSASA
+425 
-436 AENAEAIS
+436 
-444 DVEAPAQDG
+444 
-453 QGTVSETAA
+453 AA
-462 PKEEIQE
+462 PKAEEPQE
-469 EITKEE
+469 EAPQEEEPQEEVLQEE
-475 EPETVVLPTREIEEH
+475 EPETVVLPAREIEEH
-490 INAQPAMKPRIA
+490 INAQPVMKPRIA

-610 EEYQEPGQEDGE
+610 EEYQEPAQEDGE
-622 DYEEPAGQDEF
+622 DYEEPAEQDEF

-644 VENAEEYTGE
+644 VENTEEYTEESDAIAVDTEVKEEPDAADTEAEGE
-654 EDAFAEEAGEYAEDE
+654 AAEEA
-669 AFDEDEAGDYVEP
+669 V
-682 VEAAEAEEE
+682 
-691 FYEEDAD
+691 
-698 TADETDADDFEDAE
+698 
-712 NDFDAD
+712 
-718 DAEATG
+718 
-724 EGADEEAAYE
+724 
-734 TEADADEEAAED
+734 
-746 INADSKANDKTAGK
+746 
-760 AGTDT
+760 
-765 DAEDID
+765 
-771 ADGET
+771 
-776 AEDEGADSETAEEAG
+776 
-791 TDDAQDTETD
+791 D
-801 AADAKETDAEPAEEA
+801 AADADIEVEEEPDAADTEAESEAAEEAVDDAAADTEVGEEPDAADTEAEGEAAEEAVDDADADTEVEEEPDATDAAAEAVEDDVKDAETDA
-816 SADKADRKNVSRD
+816 V
-829 AAAKGKKAPG
+829 AKGKKAPG
-839 QKNGKPVRKAGGKE
+839 QKKGKPVRKAGKE

-953 IQKANKLTDD
+953 IQKANKLSDD

-970 AMNQEHKGMIVIL
+970 VMNQEHKGMIVIL

-1069 HANKKTLGHFFDIIV
+1069 HANRKTLGHFFDIIV

>member
-30 DTIDWTR
+30 DTIDWTK

-140 YTEKWAYELAYLY
+140 YIEKWAYELAYLY

-207 VRQKAAEETGEVY
+207 VRQKAAEEAGEVY
-220 PEAPEEE
+220 PETPEEE

-241 LMSDPDDI
+241 LTSDPDDI

-322 EALNQPEEQGEVF
+322 EALNQSEEQGEVF

-342 TPVSVEDGAS
+342 TPVSAEESSA

-359 EQPMEAE
+359 EQPMEAPVQNGQSTV
-366 ILPEEASFDDTITA
+366 PEA
-380 ATEEPD
+380 
-386 EEAASTA
+386 
-393 AQTASGAD
+393 
-401 ETGIAQAASAAGMNA
+401 
-416 SVSVGEENV
+416 
-425 SAADLNVSASA
+425 
-436 AENAEAIS
+436 
-444 DVEAPAQDG
+444 
-453 QGTVSETAA
+453 AA
-462 PKEEIQE
+462 PKAEEKQ
-469 EITKEE
+469 EE
-475 EPETVVLPTREIEEH
+475 EPQEEEPQTVVLPAREIEEH
-490 INAQPAMKPRIA
+490 INAQPVMKPRIA

-593 EKLEKGKTIPA
+593 EKLEKGKTIPT

-610 EEYQEPGQEDGE
+610 EEYYEPAQEDGE
-622 DYEEPAGQDEF
+622 NYEEPAEQDEF

-644 VENAEEYTGE
+644 VENTEEYTE
-654 EDAFAEEAGEYAEDE
+654 ESEAIDADT
-669 AFDEDEAGDYVEP
+669 
-682 VEAAEAEEE
+682 EAEEE
-691 FYEEDAD
+691 PGAADADIEVEEEPNAAAADTEVEEEPD
-698 TADETDADDFEDAE
+698 TAD
-712 NDFDAD
+712 
-718 DAEATG
+718 AEA
-724 EGADEEAAYE
+724 EG
-734 TEADADEEAAED
+734 EAAEEAVD
-746 INADSKANDKTAGK
+746 DTAAEKT
-760 AGTDT
+760 GT
-765 DAEDID
+765 
-771 ADGET
+771 
-776 AEDEGADSETAEEAG
+776 EEP
-791 TDDAQDTETD
+791 D
-801 AADAKETDAEPAEEA
+801 AADADTEVEEEPDTTDADTEVEEEPDATDAAAEAVEDDVKDAETDA
-816 SADKADRKNVSRD
+816 VV
-829 AAAKGKKAPG
+829 KGKKAPG
-839 QKNGKPVRKAGGKE
+839 QKKGKPVRKAGKE

-953 IQKANKLTDD
+953 IQKASKLSDD

-970 AMNQEHKGMIVIL
+970 VMNQEHKGMIVIL

-1035 MGVLALHTCIAERQ
+1035 MGILALHTCIAERQ

-1069 HANKKTLGHFFDIIV
+1069 HANRKTLGHFFDIIV

>member
-30 DTIDWTR
+30 DTIDWTK

-140 YTEKWAYELAYLY
+140 YIEKWAYELAYLY

-207 VRQKAAEETGEVY
+207 VRQKAAEEAGEVY
-220 PEAPEEE
+220 PETPEEE

-241 LMSDPDDI
+241 LTSDPDDI

-322 EALNQPEEQGEVF
+322 EALNQSEEQGEVF

-342 TPVSVEDGAS
+342 TPVSAEESSA

-359 EQPMEAE
+359 EQPMEAP
-366 ILPEEASFDDTITA
+366 IQSGQSTVPEA
-380 ATEEPD
+380 
-386 EEAASTA
+386 
-393 AQTASGAD
+393 
-401 ETGIAQAASAAGMNA
+401 
-416 SVSVGEENV
+416 
-425 SAADLNVSASA
+425 
-436 AENAEAIS
+436 
-444 DVEAPAQDG
+444 
-453 QGTVSETAA
+453 AA
-462 PKEEIQE
+462 PKAEEKQ
-469 EITKEE
+469 EE
-475 EPETVVLPTREIEEH
+475 EPQEEEPQTVVLPAREIEEH
-490 INAQPAMKPRIA
+490 INAQPVMKPRIA

-593 EKLEKGKTIPA
+593 EKLEKGKTIPT

-610 EEYQEPGQEDGE
+610 EEYYEPAQEDGE
-622 DYEEPAGQDEF
+622 DYEEPAEQDEF

-644 VENAEEYTGE
+644 VENTEEYTE
-654 EDAFAEEAGEYAEDE
+654 ESEAIDADT
-669 AFDEDEAGDYVEP
+669 
-682 VEAAEAEEE
+682 EAEEE
-691 FYEEDAD
+691 PNAADADIEVEEEPDAAAADTEVEEEPD
-698 TADETDADDFEDAE
+698 TAD
-712 NDFDAD
+712 
-718 DAEATG
+718 AEA
-724 EGADEEAAYE
+724 EG
-734 TEADADEEAAED
+734 EAAEEAVD
-746 INADSKANDKTAGK
+746 DTAAEK
-760 AGTDT
+760 AGT
-765 DAEDID
+765 
-771 ADGET
+771 
-776 AEDEGADSETAEEAG
+776 EEL
-791 TDDAQDTETD
+791 D
-801 AADAKETDAEPAEEA
+801 AADADTEVGEEPDATDADTEVEEEPDATDAAAEAVEDDVKDAETDAVVK
-816 SADKADRKNVSRD
+816 DKKV
-829 AAAKGKKAPG
+829 PG
-839 QKNGKPVRKAGGKE
+839 QKKGKPVRKAGKE

-953 IQKANKLTDD
+953 IQKANKLSDD

-970 AMNQEHKGMIVIL
+970 VMNQEHKGMIVIL
-983 EDTKGG
+983 EDTRGG

-1069 HANKKTLGHFFDIIV
+1069 HANRKTLGHFFDIIV

>member
-30 DTIDWTR
+30 DTIDWTK

-140 YTEKWAYELAYLY
+140 YIEKWAYELAYLY

-207 VRQKAAEETGEVY
+207 VRQKAAEEAGEVY

-241 LMSDPDDI
+241 LTSDPDDI

-322 EALNQPEEQGEVF
+322 EALNQSEEQGEVF

-342 TPVSVEDGAS
+342 TPVSAEESSA

-359 EQPMEAE
+359 EQPMEAPVQSGQSTV
-366 ILPEEASFDDTITA
+366 PEA
-380 ATEEPD
+380 
-386 EEAASTA
+386 
-393 AQTASGAD
+393 
-401 ETGIAQAASAAGMNA
+401 
-416 SVSVGEENV
+416 
-425 SAADLNVSASA
+425 
-436 AENAEAIS
+436 
-444 DVEAPAQDG
+444 
-453 QGTVSETAA
+453 AA
-462 PKEEIQE
+462 PKAEEKQE
-469 EITKEE
+469 AEEPQEE
-475 EPETVVLPTREIEEH
+475 EPETVVLPTKEIEEH

-550 LAEWERVKKENEQK
+550 LAEWERIKKENEQK

-593 EKLEKGKTIPA
+593 EKLEKGKTIPT

-610 EEYQEPGQEDGE
+610 EEYYEPAQEDGE
-622 DYEEPAGQDEF
+622 NYEEPAEQDEF

-644 VENAEEYTGE
+644 VENTEEYTE
-654 EDAFAEEAGEYAEDE
+654 ESEAI
-669 AFDEDEAGDYVEP
+669 
-682 VEAAEAEEE
+682 AADTEAEEE
-691 FYEEDAD
+691 PNA
-698 TADETDADDFEDAE
+698 
-712 NDFDAD
+712 
-718 DAEATG
+718 
-724 EGADEEAAYE
+724 
-734 TEADADEEAAED
+734 ADADIEVEEEP
-746 INADSKANDKTAGK
+746 
-760 AGTDT
+760 
-765 DAEDID
+765 
-771 ADGET
+771 
-776 AEDEGADSETAEEAG
+776 
-791 TDDAQDTETD
+791 D
-801 AADAKETDAEPAEEA
+801 AADADTEVEEEPDTADAEAEGEAAEEA
-816 SADKADRKNVSRD
+816 VDDTAAEKAGTEEPD
-829 AAAKGKKAPG
+829 AADTEAEEEPDATDADTEVGEEADATEAAAEAAKDDVKDAETDAKGKKAPG
-839 QKNGKPVRKAGGKE
+839 QKKGKPVRKAGKE

-912 MKEVQQTDSNFSGK
+912 MREVQQTDSNFSGK

-953 IQKANKLTDD
+953 IQKANKLSDD
-963 SVKDMQK
+963 SIKDMQRV
-970 AMNQEHKGMIVIL
+970 MNQEHKGMIVIL
-983 EDTKGG
+983 EDTRGG

-1069 HANKKTLGHFFDIIV
+1069 HANRKTLGHFFDIIV

>member
-30 DTIDWTR
+30 DTIDWTK

-140 YTEKWAYELAYLY
+140 YIEKWAYELAYLY

-207 VRQKAAEETGEVY
+207 VRQKAAEEAGEVY

-241 LMSDPDDI
+241 LTSDPDDI

-322 EALNQPEEQGEVF
+322 EALNQSEEQGEVF

-342 TPVSVEDGAS
+342 TPVSAEESSA

-359 EQPMEAE
+359 EQPMEAPVQSGQSTV
-366 ILPEEASFDDTITA
+366 PEA
-380 ATEEPD
+380 
-386 EEAASTA
+386 
-393 AQTASGAD
+393 
-401 ETGIAQAASAAGMNA
+401 
-416 SVSVGEENV
+416 
-425 SAADLNVSASA
+425 
-436 AENAEAIS
+436 
-444 DVEAPAQDG
+444 
-453 QGTVSETAA
+453 AA
-462 PKEEIQE
+462 PKAEEKQ
-469 EITKEE
+469 EE
-475 EPETVVLPTREIEEH
+475 EPQEEEPQTVVLPAREIEEH
-490 INAQPAMKPRIA
+490 INAQPVMKPRIA

-593 EKLEKGKTIPA
+593 EKLEKGKTIPT

-610 EEYQEPGQEDGE
+610 EEYYEPAQEDGE
-622 DYEEPAGQDEF
+622 NYEEPAEQDEF

-644 VENAEEYTGE
+644 VENTEEYTE
-654 EDAFAEEAGEYAEDE
+654 ESEAIDADT
-669 AFDEDEAGDYVEP
+669 
-682 VEAAEAEEE
+682 EAEEE
-691 FYEEDAD
+691 PDAADIEVEEEPDAAAADTEVEEEPD
-698 TADETDADDFEDAE
+698 TADAEAEGEAAEEAVDDTAAEKAGTEEPDAAAADTEVEEEPDATDAAAEAVEDDVKDAETDAVVKD
-712 NDFDAD
+712 
-718 DAEATG
+718 
-724 EGADEEAAYE
+724 
-734 TEADADEEAAED
+734 
-746 INADSKANDKTAGK
+746 
-760 AGTDT
+760 
-765 DAEDID
+765 
-771 ADGET
+771 
-776 AEDEGADSETAEEAG
+776 
-791 TDDAQDTETD
+791 
-801 AADAKETDAEPAEEA
+801 
-816 SADKADRKNVSRD
+816 
-829 AAAKGKKAPG
+829 KKAPG
-839 QKNGKPVRKAGGKE
+839 QKKGKPVRKAGKE
-853 QGRRLTAEEKELFGS
+853 QGRKLTAEEKELFGS

-953 IQKANKLTDD
+953 IQKANKLSDD

-970 AMNQEHKGMIVIL
+970 VMNQEHKGMIVIL

-1069 HANKKTLGHFFDIIV
+1069 HANRKTLGHFFDIIV

>member
-30 DTIDWTR
+30 DTIDWTK

-63 LLLAYDRYPGGRSI
+63 LLLAYDR
-77 VYSLCELF
+77 YSLCELF

-140 YTEKWAYELAYLY
+140 YIEKWAYELAYLY

-207 VRQKAAEETGEVY
+207 VRQKAAEEAGEVY
-220 PEAPEEE
+220 PETPEEE

-241 LMSDPDDI
+241 LTSDPDDI

-322 EALNQPEEQGEVF
+322 EALNQSEEQGEVF

-342 TPVSVEDGAS
+342 TPVSAEESSA

-359 EQPMEAE
+359 EQPMEAPVQSGQNTV
-366 ILPEEASFDDTITA
+366 PEA
-380 ATEEPD
+380 
-386 EEAASTA
+386 
-393 AQTASGAD
+393 
-401 ETGIAQAASAAGMNA
+401 
-416 SVSVGEENV
+416 
-425 SAADLNVSASA
+425 
-436 AENAEAIS
+436 
-444 DVEAPAQDG
+444 
-453 QGTVSETAA
+453 AA
-462 PKEEIQE
+462 PKAEEKQE
-469 EITKEE
+469 EEPQEE
-475 EPETVVLPTREIEEH
+475 EPETVVLPAREIEEH
-490 INAQPAMKPRIA
+490 INAQPVMKPRIA

-593 EKLEKGKTIPA
+593 EKLEKGKTIPT

-610 EEYQEPGQEDGE
+610 EEYYEPAQEDGE
-622 DYEEPAGQDEF
+622 DYEEPAEQDEF

-644 VENAEEYTGE
+644 VENTEEYTE
-654 EDAFAEEAGEYAEDE
+654 ESEAI
-669 AFDEDEAGDYVEP
+669 
-682 VEAAEAEEE
+682 AADTEAEEE
-691 FYEEDAD
+691 P
-698 TADETDADDFEDAE
+698 
-712 NDFDAD
+712 
-718 DAEATG
+718 
-724 EGADEEAAYE
+724 
-734 TEADADEEAAED
+734 
-746 INADSKANDKTAGK
+746 
-760 AGTDT
+760 
-765 DAEDID
+765 
-771 ADGET
+771 
-776 AEDEGADSETAEEAG
+776 
-791 TDDAQDTETD
+791 D
-801 AADAKETDAEPAEEA
+801 AADADIEVEEEPNAADADTEVEEEPDTADAEAEGEAAEEAVDDTAAEKAGTEEPDATDADIEAGEEPDTADADTEAEEESDTTDAAAEAVEDDVKHAETDA
-816 SADKADRKNVSRD
+816 VV
-829 AAAKGKKAPG
+829 KGKKAPG
-839 QKNGKPVRKAGGKE
+839 QKKGKPVRKAGKE

-953 IQKANKLTDD
+953 IQKANKLSDD

-970 AMNQEHKGMIVIL
+970 VMNQEHKGMIVIL
-983 EDTKGG
+983 EDTRGG

-1069 HANKKTLGHFFDIIV
+1069 HANRKTLGHFFDIIV

>member
-30 DTIDWTR
+30 DTIDWTK

-140 YTEKWAYELAYLY
+140 YIEKWAYELAYLY

-207 VRQKAAEETGEVY
+207 VRQKAAEEAGEVY

-241 LMSDPDDI
+241 LTSDPDDI

-322 EALNQPEEQGEVF
+322 EALNQSEEKGEVF

-342 TPVSVEDGAS
+342 TPVSAEKSSA

-359 EQPMEAE
+359 EQPMEVPVQSGQSTV
-366 ILPEEASFDDTITA
+366 PEA
-380 ATEEPD
+380 
-386 EEAASTA
+386 
-393 AQTASGAD
+393 
-401 ETGIAQAASAAGMNA
+401 
-416 SVSVGEENV
+416 
-425 SAADLNVSASA
+425 
-436 AENAEAIS
+436 
-444 DVEAPAQDG
+444 
-453 QGTVSETAA
+453 AA
-462 PKEEIQE
+462 PKAEEKQE
-469 EITKEE
+469 AGEPQEE
-475 EPETVVLPTREIEEH
+475 EPQTVVLPAREIEEH
-490 INAQPAMKPRIA
+490 INAQPVMKPRIA

-593 EKLEKGKTIPA
+593 EKLEKGKTIPT

-610 EEYQEPGQEDGE
+610 EEYYEPAQEDGE
-622 DYEEPAGQDEF
+622 DYEEPAEQDEF

-644 VENAEEYTGE
+644 VENTEEYTEESEAIAADTEVEEEPDAAAADTEVEEEPDTADAEAEGE
-654 EDAFAEEAGEYAEDE
+654 AAEEAVDDTAAEK
-669 AFDEDEAGDYVEP
+669 AGTEEP
-682 VEAAEAEEE
+682 DAADTEAEEE
-691 FYEEDAD
+691 ADATDAD
-698 TADETDADDFEDAE
+698 TEAGEEADATEAVEDDVKDAETDA
-712 NDFDAD
+712 
-718 DAEATG
+718 
-724 EGADEEAAYE
+724 
-734 TEADADEEAAED
+734 
-746 INADSKANDKTAGK
+746 
-760 AGTDT
+760 
-765 DAEDID
+765 
-771 ADGET
+771 
-776 AEDEGADSETAEEAG
+776 
-791 TDDAQDTETD
+791 
-801 AADAKETDAEPAEEA
+801 
-816 SADKADRKNVSRD
+816 VV
-829 AAAKGKKAPG
+829 KGKKAPG
-839 QKNGKPVRKAGGKE
+839 QNKGKPVRKAGKE

-953 IQKANKLTDD
+953 IQKANKLSDD

-970 AMNQEHKGMIVIL
+970 VMNQEHKGMIVIL
-983 EDTKGG
+983 EDTRGG

-1069 HANKKTLGHFFDIIV
+1069 HANRKTLGHFFDIIV

>member
-30 DTIDWTR
+30 DTIDWTK

-140 YTEKWAYELAYLY
+140 YIEKWAYELAYLY

-207 VRQKAAEETGEVY
+207 VRQKAAEEAGEVY

-241 LMSDPDDI
+241 LTSDPDDI

-322 EALNQPEEQGEVF
+322 EALNQSEEQGEVF

-342 TPVSVEDGAS
+342 TPVSAEESSA

-359 EQPMEAE
+359 EQPMEAPVQSGQSTV
-366 ILPEEASFDDTITA
+366 PEA
-380 ATEEPD
+380 
-386 EEAASTA
+386 
-393 AQTASGAD
+393 
-401 ETGIAQAASAAGMNA
+401 
-416 SVSVGEENV
+416 
-425 SAADLNVSASA
+425 
-436 AENAEAIS
+436 
-444 DVEAPAQDG
+444 
-453 QGTVSETAA
+453 AA
-462 PKEEIQE
+462 PKAEEKQ
-469 EITKEE
+469 EE
-475 EPETVVLPTREIEEH
+475 EPQEEEPQEEEPQTVVLPAREIEEH
-490 INAQPAMKPRIA
+490 INAQPVMKPRIA
-502 ATIDPHKPLPEGME
+502 ATIDPHKPLPEGMK

-593 EKLEKGKTIPA
+593 EKLEKGKTIPT

-610 EEYQEPGQEDGE
+610 EEYYEPAQEDGE
-622 DYEEPAGQDEF
+622 DYEEPTEQDEF

-644 VENAEEYTGE
+644 VENTEEYTE
-654 EDAFAEEAGEYAEDE
+654 ESEAIDADT
-669 AFDEDEAGDYVEP
+669 
-682 VEAAEAEEE
+682 EAEEE
-691 FYEEDAD
+691 PDTAAADIEVEEEPDAAGADTEVEEEPDTADAEAEGEAAEEAVDDTAAEKAGTEEPDATDADIEVEEEPDTADAD
-698 TADETDADDFEDAE
+698 TEVEEEPDTTDAAAEAVEDDIKDAETDA
-712 NDFDAD
+712 
-718 DAEATG
+718 
-724 EGADEEAAYE
+724 
-734 TEADADEEAAED
+734 
-746 INADSKANDKTAGK
+746 
-760 AGTDT
+760 
-765 DAEDID
+765 
-771 ADGET
+771 
-776 AEDEGADSETAEEAG
+776 
-791 TDDAQDTETD
+791 
-801 AADAKETDAEPAEEA
+801 
-816 SADKADRKNVSRD
+816 VV
-829 AAAKGKKAPG
+829 KGKKAPG
-839 QKNGKPVRKAGGKE
+839 QKKGKPVRKAGKE

-912 MKEVQQTDSNFSGK
+912 MREVQQTDSNFSGK

-953 IQKANKLTDD
+953 IQKASKLSDD

-970 AMNQEHKGMIVIL
+970 VMNQEHKGMIVIL
-983 EDTKGG
+983 EDTRGG
-989 AHKLLKKHPELKELF
+989 AHKLLKKHPALKELF

-1069 HANKKTLGHFFDIIV
+1069 HANRKTLGHFFDIIV

>member
-140 YTEKWAYELAYLY
+140 YIEKWAYELAYLY

-207 VRQKAAEETGEVY
+207 VRQKAAEEAGEVY
-220 PEAPEEE
+220 PETPEEE

-241 LMSDPDDI
+241 LTSDPDDI

-322 EALNQPEEQGEVF
+322 EALNQSEEQGEVF

-342 TPVSVEDGAS
+342 TPVSAEESSA

-359 EQPMEAE
+359 EQPMEA
-366 ILPEEASFDDTITA
+366 PVQSGQ
-380 ATEEPD
+380 
-386 EEAASTA
+386 STVPVA
-393 AQTASGAD
+393 
-401 ETGIAQAASAAGMNA
+401 
-416 SVSVGEENV
+416 
-425 SAADLNVSASA
+425 
-436 AENAEAIS
+436 
-444 DVEAPAQDG
+444 
-453 QGTVSETAA
+453 AA
-462 PKEEIQE
+462 PKAEEPQE
-469 EITKEE
+469 EALQEEELQEEELQEEVLQEE
-475 EPETVVLPTREIEEH
+475 EPETVVLPAREIEEH
-490 INAQPAMKPRIA
+490 INAQPVMKPRIA

-610 EEYQEPGQEDGE
+610 EEYHEPAQEDGE
-622 DYEEPAGQDEF
+622 NYEEPAEQDEF

-644 VENAEEYTGE
+644 VENTEEYTE
-654 EDAFAEEAGEYAEDE
+654 ESDAIAVDT
-669 AFDEDEAGDYVEP
+669 
-682 VEAAEAEEE
+682 EAEEE
-691 FYEEDAD
+691 LD
-698 TADETDADDFEDAE
+698 TADTDIEV
-712 NDFDAD
+712 
-718 DAEATG
+718 G
-724 EGADEEAAYE
+724 EEP
-734 TEADADEEAAED
+734 
-746 INADSKANDKTAGK
+746 
-760 AGTDT
+760 
-765 DAEDID
+765 
-771 ADGET
+771 
-776 AEDEGADSETAEEAG
+776 
-791 TDDAQDTETD
+791 D
-801 AADAKETDAEPAEEA
+801 AADADTEVEEEPDAADTEAEGEAAEEAVDDAAADTEVEEEPDATDAAAEAVEDDVKDAETDA
-816 SADKADRKNVSRD
+816 V
-829 AAAKGKKAPG
+829 AKGKKAPG
-839 QKNGKPVRKAGGKE
+839 QKKGKPVRKAGKE

-953 IQKANKLTDD
+953 IQKANKLSDD

-970 AMNQEHKGMIVIL
+970 VMNQEHKGMIVIL

-1069 HANKKTLGHFFDIIV
+1069 HANRKTLGHFFDIIV

>member
-30 DTIDWTR
+30 DTIDWTK

-42 MLCTISDLYK
+42 VLCTISDLYK

-140 YTEKWAYELAYLY
+140 YIEKWAYELAYLY

-207 VRQKAAEETGEVY
+207 VRQKAAEEAGEVY
-220 PEAPEEE
+220 PETPEEE

-241 LMSDPDDI
+241 LTSDPDDI

-322 EALNQPEEQGEVF
+322 EALNQSEEQGEVF

-342 TPVSVEDGAS
+342 TPVSAEESSA

-359 EQPMEAE
+359 EQPMEAPVQSGQSTV
-366 ILPEEASFDDTITA
+366 PEA
-380 ATEEPD
+380 
-386 EEAASTA
+386 
-393 AQTASGAD
+393 
-401 ETGIAQAASAAGMNA
+401 
-416 SVSVGEENV
+416 
-425 SAADLNVSASA
+425 
-436 AENAEAIS
+436 
-444 DVEAPAQDG
+444 
-453 QGTVSETAA
+453 AA
-462 PKEEIQE
+462 PKAEEKQ
-469 EITKEE
+469 EE
-475 EPETVVLPTREIEEH
+475 EPQEEEPQTVVLPAREIEEH
-490 INAQPAMKPRIA
+490 INAQPIMKPRIA

-593 EKLEKGKTIPA
+593 EKLEKGKTIPT

-610 EEYQEPGQEDGE
+610 EEYYEPAQEDGE
-622 DYEEPAGQDEF
+622 DYEEPAEQDEF

-644 VENAEEYTGE
+644 VENTEEYTE
-654 EDAFAEEAGEYAEDE
+654 ESEAI
-669 AFDEDEAGDYVEP
+669 
-682 VEAAEAEEE
+682 AADTEAEEE
-691 FYEEDAD
+691 PD
-698 TADETDADDFEDAE
+698 TADADIEV
-712 NDFDAD
+712 
-718 DAEATG
+718 
-724 EGADEEAAYE
+724 EEE
-734 TEADADEEAAED
+734 P
-746 INADSKANDKTAGK
+746 
-760 AGTDT
+760 
-765 DAEDID
+765 
-771 ADGET
+771 
-776 AEDEGADSETAEEAG
+776 
-791 TDDAQDTETD
+791 D
-801 AADAKETDAEPAEEA
+801 AADADIEVEEEPNAAAADTEVEEEPDTADAEAEGEAAAEAVDDTAAEKAGTEEPDAADADTEVEEEPDATDAAAEAVEDDVKDAETDA
-816 SADKADRKNVSRD
+816 VV
-829 AAAKGKKAPG
+829 KGKKAPG
-839 QKNGKPVRKAGGKE
+839 QKKGKPVRKAGKE

-953 IQKANKLTDD
+953 IQKANKLSDD

-970 AMNQEHKGMIVIL
+970 VMNQEHKGMIVIL

-1069 HANKKTLGHFFDIIV
+1069 HANRKTLGHFFDIIV

>member
-30 DTIDWTR
+30 DTIDWTK

-140 YTEKWAYELAYLY
+140 YIEKWAYELAYLY

-207 VRQKAAEETGEVY
+207 VRQKAAEEAGEVY
-220 PEAPEEE
+220 PETPEEE

-241 LMSDPDDI
+241 LTSDPDDI

-322 EALNQPEEQGEVF
+322 EALNQSEEQGEVF

-342 TPVSVEDGAS
+342 TPVSAEESSA

-366 ILPEEASFDDTITA
+366 ILPKEASFDDNITA
-380 ATEEPD
+380 ATEEP
-386 EEAASTA
+386 E
-393 AQTASGAD
+393 Q
-401 ETGIAQAASAAGMNA
+401 
-416 SVSVGEENV
+416 V
-425 SAADLNVSASA
+425 
-436 AENAEAIS
+436 
-444 DVEAPAQDG
+444 G
-453 QGTVSETAA
+453 QGTASETTA
-462 PKEEIQE
+462 PKAEEIRE
-469 EITKEE
+469 EITEEE
-475 EPETVVLPTREIEEH
+475 EPETVVLPTKEIEEH

-593 EKLEKGKTIPA
+593 EKLEKGKTIPT

-610 EEYQEPGQEDGE
+610 EEYYEPAQEDGE
-622 DYEEPAGQDEF
+622 DYEEPAEQDEF

-644 VENAEEYTGE
+644 VENTEEYTE
-654 EDAFAEEAGEYAEDE
+654 ESEAI
-669 AFDEDEAGDYVEP
+669 
-682 VEAAEAEEE
+682 AADTEAEEE
-691 FYEEDAD
+691 A
-698 TADETDADDFEDAE
+698 
-712 NDFDAD
+712 
-718 DAEATG
+718 
-724 EGADEEAAYE
+724 
-734 TEADADEEAAED
+734 
-746 INADSKANDKTAGK
+746 
-760 AGTDT
+760 
-765 DAEDID
+765 
-771 ADGET
+771 
-776 AEDEGADSETAEEAG
+776 
-791 TDDAQDTETD
+791 D
-801 AADAKETDAEPAEEA
+801 AADADIEVEEEPDAADADIEVEEEPDAADAEAEGEAAEEA
-816 SADKADRKNVSRD
+816 VDDTAAEKAGTEEPD
-829 AAAKGKKAPG
+829 AADTEAEEEPDATDADTEVGEEADATEAAAEAAKDDVKDAETDAKGKKAPG
-839 QKNGKPVRKAGGKE
+839 QKKGKPVRKAGKE

-912 MKEVQQTDSNFSGK
+912 MREVQQTDSNFSGK

-953 IQKANKLTDD
+953 IQKANKLSDD

-970 AMNQEHKGMIVIL
+970 VMNQEHKGMIVIL
-983 EDTKGG
+983 EDTRGG

-1069 HANKKTLGHFFDIIV
+1069 HANRKTLGHFFDIIV

>member
-140 YTEKWAYELAYLY
+140 YIEKWAYELAYLY

-207 VRQKAAEETGEVY
+207 VRQKAAEEAGEVY
-220 PEAPEEE
+220 PETPKEE

-241 LMSDPDDI
+241 LTSDPDDI

-307 FTMAETKVIETDAVK
+307 FTMAETKVIDTDAVK
-322 EALNQPEEQGEVF
+322 EALNQSEEQGEVF

-342 TPVSVEDGAS
+342 TPVSAEESSA

-359 EQPMEAE
+359 EQPMEAPVQSGQSTV
-366 ILPEEASFDDTITA
+366 PEA
-380 ATEEPD
+380 
-386 EEAASTA
+386 
-393 AQTASGAD
+393 
-401 ETGIAQAASAAGMNA
+401 
-416 SVSVGEENV
+416 
-425 SAADLNVSASA
+425 
-436 AENAEAIS
+436 
-444 DVEAPAQDG
+444 
-453 QGTVSETAA
+453 AA
-462 PKEEIQE
+462 PKAEEKQE
-469 EITKEE
+469 AEEPQEE
-475 EPETVVLPTREIEEH
+475 EPETVVLPAREIEEH
-490 INAQPAMKPRIA
+490 INAQPVMKPRIA

-593 EKLEKGKTIPA
+593 EKLEKGKTIPT

-610 EEYQEPGQEDGE
+610 EEYYEPAQEDGE
-622 DYEEPAGQDEF
+622 NYEEPAEQDEF

-644 VENAEEYTGE
+644 VENTEEYTE
-654 EDAFAEEAGEYAEDE
+654 ESEAIDADT
-669 AFDEDEAGDYVEP
+669 
-682 VEAAEAEEE
+682 EAEEE
-691 FYEEDAD
+691 P
-698 TADETDADDFEDAE
+698 
-712 NDFDAD
+712 
-718 DAEATG
+718 
-724 EGADEEAAYE
+724 
-734 TEADADEEAAED
+734 
-746 INADSKANDKTAGK
+746 
-760 AGTDT
+760 
-765 DAEDID
+765 
-771 ADGET
+771 
-776 AEDEGADSETAEEAG
+776 
-791 TDDAQDTETD
+791 D
-801 AADAKETDAEPAEEA
+801 AADADIEVEEEPNAADADTEVEEETDTADAEAEGEAAEEA
-816 SADKADRKNVSRD
+816 VDDTAAEKAGTEEPDATDADIEVEEEPDATD
-829 AAAKGKKAPG
+829 AAAEAVEDDVKDAETEAVVKDKKAPG
-839 QKNGKPVRKAGGKE
+839 QKKGKPVRKAGKE

-906 TLAKKL
+906 TFAKKL

-953 IQKANKLTDD
+953 IQKANKLSDD

-970 AMNQEHKGMIVIL
+970 VMNQEHKGMIVIL
-983 EDTKGG
+983 EDTRGG

-1069 HANKKTLGHFFDIIV
+1069 HANRKTLGHFFDIIV

>member
-30 DTIDWTR
+30 DTIDWTK

-140 YTEKWAYELAYLY
+140 YIEKWAYELAYLY

-322 EALNQPEEQGEVF
+322 EALNQSEEQGEVF

-342 TPVSVEDGAS
+342 TPVSAEESSA

-359 EQPMEAE
+359 EQPMEAPVQSGQSTV
-366 ILPEEASFDDTITA
+366 PEATA
-380 ATEEPD
+380 PKAEEKQEVEEP
-386 EEAASTA
+386 
-393 AQTASGAD
+393 Q
-401 ETGIAQAASAAGMNA
+401 
-416 SVSVGEENV
+416 
-425 SAADLNVSASA
+425 
-436 AENAEAIS
+436 
-444 DVEAPAQDG
+444 
-453 QGTVSETAA
+453 
-462 PKEEIQE
+462 
-469 EITKEE
+469 EE
-475 EPETVVLPTREIEEH
+475 EPETVVLPTKEIEEH

-593 EKLEKGKTIPA
+593 EKLEKGKTIPT

-610 EEYQEPGQEDGE
+610 EEYYEPAQEDGE
-622 DYEEPAGQDEF
+622 DYEEPAEQDEF

-644 VENAEEYTGE
+644 VENTEEYTE
-654 EDAFAEEAGEYAEDE
+654 ESEAI
-669 AFDEDEAGDYVEP
+669 
-682 VEAAEAEEE
+682 AADTEAEEE
-691 FYEEDAD
+691 
-698 TADETDADDFEDAE
+698 
-712 NDFDAD
+712 
-718 DAEATG
+718 
-724 EGADEEAAYE
+724 
-734 TEADADEEAAED
+734 ADAAAADIEVEEEP
-746 INADSKANDKTAGK
+746 
-760 AGTDT
+760 
-765 DAEDID
+765 
-771 ADGET
+771 
-776 AEDEGADSETAEEAG
+776 
-791 TDDAQDTETD
+791 D
-801 AADAKETDAEPAEEA
+801 AADAEAEGEAAEEAVDDTAAEKAGTEEPDAADTEAEEETDATDADTEVGEEA
-816 SADKADRKNVSRD
+816 D
-829 AAAKGKKAPG
+829 ATEAAAEAAKDDVKDAETDAKGKKAPG
-839 QKNGKPVRKAGGKE
+839 QKKGKPVRKAGKE

-912 MKEVQQTDSNFSGK
+912 MREVQQTDSNFSGK

-953 IQKANKLTDD
+953 IQKANKLSDD
-963 SVKDMQK
+963 SIKDMQK
-970 AMNQEHKGMIVIL
+970 VMNQEHKGMIVIL
-983 EDTKGG
+983 EDTRGG

-1069 HANKKTLGHFFDIIV
+1069 HANRKTLGHFFDIIV

>member
-30 DTIDWTR
+30 DTIDWTK

-140 YTEKWAYELAYLY
+140 YIEKWAYELAYLY

-207 VRQKAAEETGEVY
+207 VRQKAAEEAGEVY
-220 PEAPEEE
+220 PETPEEE

-241 LMSDPDDI
+241 LTSDPDDI

-322 EALNQPEEQGEVF
+322 EALNQSEEQGEVF

-342 TPVSVEDGAS
+342 TPVSAEESSA

-359 EQPMEAE
+359 EQPMEAPVQSGQSTV
-366 ILPEEASFDDTITA
+366 PEA
-380 ATEEPD
+380 
-386 EEAASTA
+386 
-393 AQTASGAD
+393 
-401 ETGIAQAASAAGMNA
+401 
-416 SVSVGEENV
+416 
-425 SAADLNVSASA
+425 
-436 AENAEAIS
+436 
-444 DVEAPAQDG
+444 
-453 QGTVSETAA
+453 AA
-462 PKEEIQE
+462 PKAEEKQE
-469 EITKEE
+469 AE
-475 EPETVVLPTREIEEH
+475 EPETVVLPAREIEEH
-490 INAQPAMKPRIA
+490 INAQPVMKPRIA

-527 SMVVPEAEQVE
+527 SMVVPETEQVE

-593 EKLEKGKTIPA
+593 EKLEKGKTIPT

-610 EEYQEPGQEDGE
+610 EEYYEPAQEDGE
-622 DYEEPAGQDEF
+622 DYEEPAEQDEF

-644 VENAEEYTGE
+644 VENTEEYTE
-654 EDAFAEEAGEYAEDE
+654 ES
-669 AFDEDEAGDYVEP
+669 
-682 VEAAEAEEE
+682 EAAAADIEVEEE
-691 FYEEDAD
+691 PD
-698 TADETDADDFEDAE
+698 TAD
-712 NDFDAD
+712 
-718 DAEATG
+718 
-724 EGADEEAAYE
+724 
-734 TEADADEEAAED
+734 
-746 INADSKANDKTAGK
+746 
-760 AGTDT
+760 
-765 DAEDID
+765 
-771 ADGET
+771 
-776 AEDEGADSETAEEAG
+776 AEDEGEAAEEAV
-791 TDDAQDTETD
+791 DDAAAEKAGTEEPNAAAADTEVEEEPDTTDADTEVEEEPDATDAAAEAVEDDVKDAETD
-801 AADAKETDAEPAEEA
+801 AVVKD
-816 SADKADRKNVSRD
+816 
-829 AAAKGKKAPG
+829 KKAPG
-839 QKNGKPVRKAGGKE
+839 QKKGKPVRKAGKE

-953 IQKANKLTDD
+953 IQKANKLSDD

-970 AMNQEHKGMIVIL
+970 VMNQEHKGMIVIL
-983 EDTKGG
+983 EDTRGG

-1069 HANKKTLGHFFDIIV
+1069 HANRKTLGHFFDIIV

>member
-30 DTIDWTR
+30 DTIDWTK

-140 YTEKWAYELAYLY
+140 YIEKWAYELAYLY

-207 VRQKAAEETGEVY
+207 VRQKAAEEAGEVY
-220 PEAPEEE
+220 PETLEEE

-241 LMSDPDDI
+241 LTSDPDDI

-322 EALNQPEEQGEVF
+322 EALNQSEEQGEVF

-342 TPVSVEDGAS
+342 TPVSAEESSA

-359 EQPMEAE
+359 EQPMEAPVQSGQSTV
-366 ILPEEASFDDTITA
+366 PEA
-380 ATEEPD
+380 
-386 EEAASTA
+386 
-393 AQTASGAD
+393 
-401 ETGIAQAASAAGMNA
+401 
-416 SVSVGEENV
+416 
-425 SAADLNVSASA
+425 
-436 AENAEAIS
+436 
-444 DVEAPAQDG
+444 
-453 QGTVSETAA
+453 AA
-462 PKEEIQE
+462 PKAEEKQ
-469 EITKEE
+469 EE
-475 EPETVVLPTREIEEH
+475 EPQEEEPQTVVLPAREIEEH
-490 INAQPAMKPRIA
+490 INAQPVMKPRIA
-502 ATIDPHKPLPEGME
+502 ATIDPHKPLPKGME

-593 EKLEKGKTIPA
+593 EKLEKGKTIPT

-610 EEYQEPGQEDGE
+610 EEYYEPAQEDGE
-622 DYEEPAGQDEF
+622 NYEEPAEQDEF

-644 VENAEEYTGE
+644 VENTEEYTE
-654 EDAFAEEAGEYAEDE
+654 ESEAIDADT
-669 AFDEDEAGDYVEP
+669 
-682 VEAAEAEEE
+682 EAEEE
-691 FYEEDAD
+691 PGAADADIEVEEEPNAAAADTEVEEEPD
-698 TADETDADDFEDAE
+698 TAD
-712 NDFDAD
+712 
-718 DAEATG
+718 AEA
-724 EGADEEAAYE
+724 EG
-734 TEADADEEAAED
+734 EAAEEAVD
-746 INADSKANDKTAGK
+746 DTAAEKT
-760 AGTDT
+760 GT
-765 DAEDID
+765 
-771 ADGET
+771 
-776 AEDEGADSETAEEAG
+776 EEP
-791 TDDAQDTETD
+791 D
-801 AADAKETDAEPAEEA
+801 AADADTEVEEEPDTTDADTEVEEEPDATDAAAEAVEDDVKDAETDA
-816 SADKADRKNVSRD
+816 VV
-829 AAAKGKKAPG
+829 KGKKAPG
-839 QKNGKPVRKAGGKE
+839 QKKGKPVRKAGKE

-953 IQKANKLTDD
+953 IQKASKLSDD

-970 AMNQEHKGMIVIL
+970 VMNQEHKGMIVIL

-1035 MGVLALHTCIAERQ
+1035 MGILALHTCIAERQ

-1069 HANKKTLGHFFDIIV
+1069 HANRKTLGHFFDIIV

>member
-30 DTIDWTR
+30 DTIDWTK

-140 YTEKWAYELAYLY
+140 YIEKWAYELAYLY

-207 VRQKAAEETGEVY
+207 VRQKAAEEAGEVY

-241 LMSDPDDI
+241 LTSDPDDI

-322 EALNQPEEQGEVF
+322 EALNQSEEQGEVF

-342 TPVSVEDGAS
+342 TPVSAEESSA

-359 EQPMEAE
+359 EQPMEAPVQSGQSTV
-366 ILPEEASFDDTITA
+366 PEA
-380 ATEEPD
+380 
-386 EEAASTA
+386 
-393 AQTASGAD
+393 
-401 ETGIAQAASAAGMNA
+401 
-416 SVSVGEENV
+416 
-425 SAADLNVSASA
+425 
-436 AENAEAIS
+436 
-444 DVEAPAQDG
+444 
-453 QGTVSETAA
+453 AA
-462 PKEEIQE
+462 PKAEEKQE
-469 EITKEE
+469 AEEPQEE
-475 EPETVVLPTREIEEH
+475 EPETVVLPAREIEEH
-490 INAQPAMKPRIA
+490 INAQPVMKPRIA

-593 EKLEKGKTIPA
+593 EKLEKGKTIPS

-610 EEYQEPGQEDGE
+610 EEYYEPAQEDGE
-622 DYEEPAGQDEF
+622 DYEEP
-633 LDESYDDYEEP
+633 
-644 VENAEEYTGE
+644 
-654 EDAFAEEAGEYAEDE
+654 
-669 AFDEDEAGDYVEP
+669 
-682 VEAAEAEEE
+682 
-691 FYEEDAD
+691 
-698 TADETDADDFEDAE
+698 
-712 NDFDAD
+712 
-718 DAEATG
+718 
-724 EGADEEAAYE
+724 
-734 TEADADEEAAED
+734 
-746 INADSKANDKTAGK
+746 
-760 AGTDT
+760 
-765 DAEDID
+765 
-771 ADGET
+771 
-776 AEDEGADSETAEEAG
+776 
-791 TDDAQDTETD
+791 D
-801 AADAKETDAEPAEEA
+801 AADADIEVEEEPDAADADTEVEEEPDATDAAAEAVEDDVKDAETDA
-816 SADKADRKNVSRD
+816 VV
-829 AAAKGKKAPG
+829 KGKKAPG
-839 QKNGKPVRKAGGKE
+839 QKKGKPVRKAGKE

-953 IQKANKLTDD
+953 IQKANKLSDD

-970 AMNQEHKGMIVIL
+970 VMNQEHKGMIVIL

-1069 HANKKTLGHFFDIIV
+1069 HANRKTLGHFFDIIV

>member
-30 DTIDWTR
+30 DTIDWTK

-140 YTEKWAYELAYLY
+140 YIEKWAYELAYLY

-207 VRQKAAEETGEVY
+207 VRQKAAEEAGEVY
-220 PEAPEEE
+220 PETPEEE

-241 LMSDPDDI
+241 LTSDPDDI

-285 AEGDTDL
+285 AEGDADL

-322 EALNQPEEQGEVF
+322 EALNQSEEQGEVF

-342 TPVSVEDGAS
+342 TPVSAEKSSA

-359 EQPMEAE
+359 EQPMEAPVQSGQSTV
-366 ILPEEASFDDTITA
+366 PEA
-380 ATEEPD
+380 
-386 EEAASTA
+386 
-393 AQTASGAD
+393 
-401 ETGIAQAASAAGMNA
+401 
-416 SVSVGEENV
+416 
-425 SAADLNVSASA
+425 
-436 AENAEAIS
+436 
-444 DVEAPAQDG
+444 
-453 QGTVSETAA
+453 AA
-462 PKEEIQE
+462 PKAEEKQ
-469 EITKEE
+469 EE
-475 EPETVVLPTREIEEH
+475 EPQEEEPQTVVLPAREIEEH
-490 INAQPAMKPRIA
+490 INAQPVMKPRIA

-593 EKLEKGKTIPA
+593 EKLEKGKTIPT

-610 EEYQEPGQEDGE
+610 EEYYEPAQEDGE
-622 DYEEPAGQDEF
+622 DYEEPAEQDEF

-644 VENAEEYTGE
+644 VENTEEYTE
-654 EDAFAEEAGEYAEDE
+654 ESEAIDADT
-669 AFDEDEAGDYVEP
+669 
-682 VEAAEAEEE
+682 EAEEE
-691 FYEEDAD
+691 P
-698 TADETDADDFEDAE
+698 
-712 NDFDAD
+712 
-718 DAEATG
+718 
-724 EGADEEAAYE
+724 
-734 TEADADEEAAED
+734 
-746 INADSKANDKTAGK
+746 
-760 AGTDT
+760 
-765 DAEDID
+765 
-771 ADGET
+771 
-776 AEDEGADSETAEEAG
+776 
-791 TDDAQDTETD
+791 D
-801 AADAKETDAEPAEEA
+801 AADADIEVEEEPNAAAADTEVEEEPDTADAEAEGEAAEEAVDDTAAEKTGTEEPDAADADTEVEEEPDTTDADTEVEEEPDATDAAAEAVEEDVKDAETDA
-816 SADKADRKNVSRD
+816 VV
-829 AAAKGKKAPG
+829 KGKKAPG
-839 QKNGKPVRKAGGKE
+839 QKKGKPVRKAGKE

-953 IQKANKLTDD
+953 IQKANKLSDD

-970 AMNQEHKGMIVIL
+970 VMNQEHKGMIVIL
-983 EDTKGG
+983 EDTRGG

-1069 HANKKTLGHFFDIIV
+1069 HANRKTLGHFFDIIV